1 MKSKIMKF
9 FSDLG
14 RSLMMPVAALAAC
27 GIILGITSALL
38 KTQVQ
43 DAVPFLTASVPLFII
58 TTLNKVSG
66 IVFTLLPVLFAISIA
81 FGLAKEDKGVA
92 AFAGFI
98 GYYTFLVA
106 SSCMISTGIMDFSAM
121 KISNI
126 LGVDTVDMGAL
137 AGIMAGLVTAKLHNK
152 YHKVQFPAA
161 IAFYGGKRFVALVVL
176 VSMTVIGLVM
186 PLIWAPISVG
196 IDGLG
201 RIIRSSGAFGVFIF
215 GTLERLLIPTG
226 LHHVLNSLFRTTAI
240 GGTYHG
246 VEGCLNIFL
255 QFLDQAPLSDMKP
268 YTQFLGQG
276 KMPYMLFG
284 LPAAALAIY
293 RTTPQD
299 KKAKVKALMIAGVAA
314 CFVSGITEPLEF
326 SFMFIAPALF
336 VFHAIMGGISFMLMS
351 LLGVI
356 VGNTGGGFIDFLL
369 WGVFQP
375 GSHWYW
381 VIVVGIPYA
390 FIYYVKNDEGGREKR
405 IITTG
410 ESDENYTQVTEGL
423 KEGEL
428 VYYNSTDQVPTK
440 YSKYT
445 VTRSDFDIANY
456 GVRYSRSD
464 AGTITETC
472 DYEGQIVS
480 VNVKQDDTVEK
491 GMLLYVVDTGE
502 GKAAITEAKNA
513 IDSENESYAQKIA
526 DYDKQIKDLS
536 EGGSSAE
543 ENNRQDEKPD
553 TAYDEQQLKLNLQL
567 LNLQKKLACADHT
580 YQLSRLQSAYD
591 SISAGNDGKGNI
603 SVYAKNDGK
612 VSKVSVKAG
621 DNVEEGSDI
630 LQITGNSTDVLLVQ
644 VKDSNSYKVYKDNIA
659 DVGERVSLE
668 LDGTTIY
675 GSCIGFAGYGSVAQ
689 KGYINQDDKG
699 VHITGNTDSGYGNA
713 AFYIKLDNGIP
724 DDLTRASAVKFSYV
738 SFKKVVVVPTSIIH
752 KQINPMDKDDI
763 SYYVWKI
770 DGDSVVKQP
779 VILSD
784 YTSGSNTLVLYGI
797 DEGDEICL
805 AS

>member
-1 MKSKIMKF
+1 MKIRNILSIKKLAV
-9 FSDLG
+9 LG
-14 RSLMMPVAALAAC
+14 ICVSFVAGGCGKMTESSIPKLEEPVALNEAYRPVEYAAI
-27 GIILGITSALL
+27 GSI
-38 KTQVQ
+38 QVLMAT
-43 DAVPFLTASVPLFII
+43 AVPRDYCNYYSANV
-58 TTLNKVSG
+58 N
-66 IVFTLLPVLFAISIA
+66 ISQIYVEP
-81 FGLAKEDKGVA
+81 G
-92 AFAGFI
+92 
-98 GYYTFLVA
+98 
-106 SSCMISTGIMDFSAM
+106 
-121 KISNI
+121 
-126 LGVDTVDMGAL
+126 DTVNAGDVLAVCDVDEAKKQLQECQAALVHENETYEISAQISDTQIKMWENQAAQQDNNEHNKMDTADGAMADAYEINTDTNIDERVADMGEFSTEQTEKNESTDEDYNKQIATEQENQRYDKQLHEYRVQKINEQMAL
-137 AGIMAGLVTAKLHNK
+137 YQQLVDDGTLKAAHSGLVTYTKKLTEGRSAAAYENIVIVSDTDDLVLDIKDTAINEYK
-152 YHKVQFPAA
+152 YSDYDKKYVIVDGEKYDVTESQYTSEVLVLSKINNRYPDVCVESREKPSLTAGQMYPVYFEKTKADHT
-161 IAFYGGKRFVALVVL
+161 LVVGKD
-176 VSMTVIGLVM
+176 SIYK
-186 PLIWAPISVG
+186 
-196 IDGLG
+196 DGDT
-201 RIIRSSGAFGVFIF
+201 RYV
-215 GTLERLLIPTG
+215 
-226 LHHVLNSLFRTTAI
+226 
-240 GGTYHG
+240 
-246 VEGCLNIFL
+246 
-255 QFLDQAPLSDMKP
+255 
-268 YTQFLGQG
+268 
-276 KMPYMLFG
+276 
-284 LPAAALAIY
+284 
-293 RTTPQD
+293 
-299 KKAKVKALMIAGVAA
+299 
-314 CFVSGITEPLEF
+314 
-326 SFMFIAPALF
+326 
-336 VFHAIMGGISFMLMS
+336 
-351 LLGVI
+351 
-356 VGNTGGGFIDFLL
+356 
-369 WGVFQP
+369 
-375 GSHWYW
+375 
-381 VIVVGIPYA
+381 
-390 FIYYVKNDEGGREKR
+390 YVKNDEGGREKR

-456 GVRYSRSD
+456 GVQYSRSD

-526 DYDKQIKDLS
+526 DYDKQVKVLY
-536 EGGSSAE
+536 E

-567 LNLQKKLACADHT
+567 LDLQKKLAGADHT

-675 GSCIGFAGYGSVAQ
+675 GSCIGFAGYGREAQ
-689 KGYINQDDKG
+689 KGYVNQDDKG

-752 KQINPMDKDDI
+752 KQVNPMDKDDI

>member
-1 MKSKIMKF
+1 MKIRNILSIKKLAV
-9 FSDLG
+9 LG
-14 RSLMMPVAALAAC
+14 ICVSFLAGGCGKMTESSIPELEEPVALNEAYRPVEYAAIGSVQVLMATAVPRDYCNYYSANVNISQIYVEPGDTVNAGDVLAVCDVDEAKKQLQECQAALAHENETYE
-27 GIILGITSALL
+27 ISAQISD
-38 KTQVQ
+38 TQIKMWENQAAQQ
-43 DAVPFLTASVPLFII
+43 DNNEHNKMDTADGAMDDAYEINTDTNI
-58 TTLNKVSG
+58 D
-66 IVFTLLPVLFAISIA
+66 
-81 FGLAKEDKGVA
+81 ERVA
-92 AFAGFI
+92 
-98 GYYTFLVA
+98 
-106 SSCMISTGIMDFSAM
+106 
-121 KISNI
+121 
-126 LGVDTVDMGAL
+126 DMGEFSTEQTDKNESTDEDYNTQIATEQENQRYDKQLHEYRVQKINEQIAL
-137 AGIMAGLVTAKLHNK
+137 YQQLVDDGTLKAAHSGLVTYTKKLTEGRSAAAYENIVIVSDTDDLVLDIKATAINEYK
-152 YHKVQFPAA
+152 YSDYDKKYVIVDGEKYDVTESQYTSEVLVLSKINNRYPDVCVGSREKPSLTAGQMYPVYFEKTKANQ
-161 IAFYGGKRFVALVVL
+161 ALVVGKD
-176 VSMTVIGLVM
+176 SIYK
-186 PLIWAPISVG
+186 
-196 IDGLG
+196 DGDT
-201 RIIRSSGAFGVFIF
+201 RYV
-215 GTLERLLIPTG
+215 
-226 LHHVLNSLFRTTAI
+226 
-240 GGTYHG
+240 
-246 VEGCLNIFL
+246 
-255 QFLDQAPLSDMKP
+255 
-268 YTQFLGQG
+268 
-276 KMPYMLFG
+276 
-284 LPAAALAIY
+284 
-293 RTTPQD
+293 
-299 KKAKVKALMIAGVAA
+299 
-314 CFVSGITEPLEF
+314 
-326 SFMFIAPALF
+326 
-336 VFHAIMGGISFMLMS
+336 
-351 LLGVI
+351 
-356 VGNTGGGFIDFLL
+356 
-369 WGVFQP
+369 
-375 GSHWYW
+375 
-381 VIVVGIPYA
+381 
-390 FIYYVKNDEGGREKR
+390 YVKNDEGGREKR

-456 GVRYSRSD
+456 GVQYSRSD

-526 DYDKQIKDLS
+526 DYNKQIKDLS
-536 EGGSSAE
+536 E

-567 LNLQKKLACADHT
+567 LDLQKKLAGSDHT

-621 DNVEEGSDI
+621 DNVEEGADI

-644 VKDSNSYKVYKDNIA
+644 VKESNSYKVYKDNIA

-675 GSCIGFAGYGSVAQ
+675 GSCIGFAGYGMEAQ

-752 KQINPMDKDDI
+752 KQVNPMDKDDI

>member
-1 MKSKIMKF
+1 MKIRNILSIKKLAVLGICVSFLAGGCGKMTESSIPKLEEPVALNEAYRPVEYAAIGSVQVLMATAVPRDYCNYYSANVNISQIYVEPGDTVNPGDVLAVCDVDEAKKQLQECQAALVHENETYEISAQISDTQIKMWENQAAQQDNNEHNKMDTADGAMDVVYGANTDTNIDERAADTDEFSTEQLEKSDRTEESYSTKIETEQENQRYDKQLHEYRVQKINEQMASYQQIVDDGMLKAAHSGLVTYTKKLTEGRSAAAYENIVIVSDTDDLVLDIKDTAINEYKYSDYDKKYVIVDGEKYDVTESQYTSEVLVLSKINNRY
-9 FSDLG
+9 SDVCVES
-14 RSLMMPVAALAAC
+14 RE
-27 GIILGITSALL
+27 
-38 KTQVQ
+38 K
-43 DAVPFLTASVPLFII
+43 PFLTA
-58 TTLNKVSG
+58 G
-66 IVFTLLPVLFAISIA
+66 QMYPVYFEKTKA
-81 FGLAKEDKGVA
+81 DH
-92 AFAGFI
+92 
-98 GYYTFLVA
+98 T
-106 SSCMISTGIMDFSAM
+106 
-121 KISNI
+121 
-126 LGVDTVDMGAL
+126 
-137 AGIMAGLVTAKLHNK
+137 
-152 YHKVQFPAA
+152 
-161 IAFYGGKRFVALVVL
+161 LVVGKD
-176 VSMTVIGLVM
+176 SIYK
-186 PLIWAPISVG
+186 
-196 IDGLG
+196 DGDT
-201 RIIRSSGAFGVFIF
+201 RYV
-215 GTLERLLIPTG
+215 
-226 LHHVLNSLFRTTAI
+226 
-240 GGTYHG
+240 
-246 VEGCLNIFL
+246 
-255 QFLDQAPLSDMKP
+255 
-268 YTQFLGQG
+268 
-276 KMPYMLFG
+276 
-284 LPAAALAIY
+284 
-293 RTTPQD
+293 
-299 KKAKVKALMIAGVAA
+299 
-314 CFVSGITEPLEF
+314 
-326 SFMFIAPALF
+326 
-336 VFHAIMGGISFMLMS
+336 
-351 LLGVI
+351 
-356 VGNTGGGFIDFLL
+356 
-369 WGVFQP
+369 
-375 GSHWYW
+375 
-381 VIVVGIPYA
+381 
-390 FIYYVKNDEGGREKR
+390 YVKNDEGGREKR

-456 GVRYSRSD
+456 GVQYSRSD

-526 DYDKQIKDLS
+526 DYDKQVKDLS
-536 EGGSSAE
+536 E

-553 TAYDEQQLKLNLQL
+553 TAYEEQQLKLNLQL
-567 LNLQKKLACADHT
+567 LDLQKKLAGADHT
-580 YQLSRLQSAYD
+580 YQLSRLQSEYD

-621 DNVEEGSDI
+621 DNVEEGADI

-644 VKDSNSYKVYKDNIA
+644 VKESNSYKVYKDNIA

-675 GSCIGFAGYGSVAQ
+675 GSCIGFAGYGREAQ

-752 KQINPMDKDDI
+752 KQVNPMDKDDI

>member
-1 MKSKIMKF
+1 MKIRNILSIKKLVV
-9 FSDLG
+9 LG
-14 RSLMMPVAALAAC
+14 ICVSFLAGGCGKMTESSIPELEEPVALNEAYRPVEYAAIGSVQVLMATAVPRDYCNYYSANVNISQIYVEPGDTVNAGDELAVCDVDEAKKQLQECKAALAHENETYE
-27 GIILGITSALL
+27 ISAQISDTQIRLWESQAAGQDNNEPDQSDGTADDTHEADADTNIDEYAAVTGEFSTEQTEKNESTDEDYNTQIATEQENQRYDKQLHEYRVQKINEQMALYQQLVDDGTL
-38 KTQVQ
+38 K
-43 DAVPFLTASVPLFII
+43 
-58 TTLNKVSG
+58 
-66 IVFTLLPVLFAISIA
+66 
-81 FGLAKEDKGVA
+81 A
-92 AFAGFI
+92 AH
-98 GYYTFLVA
+98 
-106 SSCMISTGIMDFSAM
+106 S
-121 KISNI
+121 
-126 LGVDTVDMGAL
+126 
-137 AGIMAGLVTAKLHNK
+137 GLVTYTKKLTEGRSAAAYENIVIVSDTDDLVLDIKDTAINEYK
-152 YHKVQFPAA
+152 YSDYDKKYVIVDGEKYDVTESQYTSEVLVLSKINNRYPDVCVESREKPSLTAGQMYPVYFEKTKANQ
-161 IAFYGGKRFVALVVL
+161 ALVVGKD
-176 VSMTVIGLVM
+176 SIYK
-186 PLIWAPISVG
+186 
-196 IDGLG
+196 DGDT
-201 RIIRSSGAFGVFIF
+201 RYV
-215 GTLERLLIPTG
+215 
-226 LHHVLNSLFRTTAI
+226 
-240 GGTYHG
+240 
-246 VEGCLNIFL
+246 
-255 QFLDQAPLSDMKP
+255 
-268 YTQFLGQG
+268 
-276 KMPYMLFG
+276 
-284 LPAAALAIY
+284 
-293 RTTPQD
+293 
-299 KKAKVKALMIAGVAA
+299 
-314 CFVSGITEPLEF
+314 
-326 SFMFIAPALF
+326 
-336 VFHAIMGGISFMLMS
+336 
-351 LLGVI
+351 
-356 VGNTGGGFIDFLL
+356 
-369 WGVFQP
+369 
-375 GSHWYW
+375 
-381 VIVVGIPYA
+381 
-390 FIYYVKNDEGGREKR
+390 YVKNNEGGREKR

-456 GVRYSRSD
+456 GVQYSRSD

-526 DYDKQIKDLS
+526 DYNKQIKDLS
-536 EGGSSAE
+536 E

-553 TAYDEQQLKLNLQL
+553 TAYEEQQLKLNLQL
-567 LNLQKKLACADHT
+567 LDLQKKLAGADHT

-621 DNVEEGSDI
+621 DNVEEGADI

-644 VKDSNSYKVYKDNIA
+644 VKDSNSYKVCTDNIA

-668 LDGTTIY
+668 LDSTTIY
-675 GSCIGFAGYGSVAQ
+675 GSCIGFAGYGREAQ
-689 KGYINQDDKG
+689 KGYVNQDDKG

-724 DDLTRASAVKFSYV
+724 DDLTGASAVKFSYV

-752 KQINPMDKDDI
+752 KQVNPMDKDDI

>member
-1 MKSKIMKF
+1 MKNRNLLSIKKLAVLGICVSFVAGGCGKMTESSIPKLEEPVALNEAYRPVEYGTIGSMHVLMATAVPRDYCNYYGANVNISQIYVEPGDTVNAGDVLAVCDVDEAKKQLQECKDALAHENETYEISAQISDTQIKLWESQAAEQENNTLIATEQENQRYDKQLHEYRVQKINEQMALYQQLVDDGTLKAAHSGLVTYTKKLTEGRSAAAYENIVIVSDTDDLVLDIKDTAINEYKYSDYDKKYVIVDGEKYDVTESQYTSEVLVLSKINNRYPDVCVESREK
-9 FSDLG
+9 L
-14 RSLMMPVAALAAC
+14 
-27 GIILGITSALL
+27 
-38 KTQVQ
+38 
-43 DAVPFLTASVPLFII
+43 FLTA
-58 TTLNKVSG
+58 G
-66 IVFTLLPVLFAISIA
+66 QMYPVYFEKTKA
-81 FGLAKEDKGVA
+81 
-92 AFAGFI
+92 
-98 GYYTFLVA
+98 
-106 SSCMISTGIMDFSAM
+106 
-121 KISNI
+121 N
-126 LGVDTVDMGAL
+126 
-137 AGIMAGLVTAKLHNK
+137 
-152 YHKVQFPAA
+152 Q
-161 IAFYGGKRFVALVVL
+161 ALVVGKD
-176 VSMTVIGLVM
+176 SIYK
-186 PLIWAPISVG
+186 
-196 IDGLG
+196 DGDT
-201 RIIRSSGAFGVFIF
+201 RYV
-215 GTLERLLIPTG
+215 
-226 LHHVLNSLFRTTAI
+226 
-240 GGTYHG
+240 
-246 VEGCLNIFL
+246 
-255 QFLDQAPLSDMKP
+255 
-268 YTQFLGQG
+268 
-276 KMPYMLFG
+276 
-284 LPAAALAIY
+284 
-293 RTTPQD
+293 
-299 KKAKVKALMIAGVAA
+299 
-314 CFVSGITEPLEF
+314 
-326 SFMFIAPALF
+326 
-336 VFHAIMGGISFMLMS
+336 
-351 LLGVI
+351 
-356 VGNTGGGFIDFLL
+356 
-369 WGVFQP
+369 
-375 GSHWYW
+375 
-381 VIVVGIPYA
+381 
-390 FIYYVKNDEGGREKR
+390 YVKNDEGGREKR

-410 ESDENYTQVTEGL
+410 EYDENYTQVTEGL

-428 VYYNSTDQVPTK
+428 VYYNSTDQVPTR

-456 GVRYSRSD
+456 GVSCSRSD

-526 DYDKQIKDLS
+526 DYDKQVKDLS
-536 EGGSSAE
+536 E

-567 LNLQKKLACADHT
+567 LDLQKKLAGADHT

-659 DVGERVSLE
+659 DVGERVLLE

-675 GSCIGFAGYGSVAQ
+675 GNCIGFAGYGRQAQ
-689 KGYINQDDKG
+689 RGYINQDDKG

-752 KQINPMDKDDI
+752 KQVNPMDKDDI

-784 YTSGSNTLVLYGI
+784 YTSGSDTLVLYGI

>member
-1 MKSKIMKF
+1 MKIRNILSIKKLAV
-9 FSDLG
+9 LG
-14 RSLMMPVAALAAC
+14 ICVSFLAGGCGKMTESSIPELEEPVALNEAYRPVEYGTIGSVQVLMATAVPRDYCNYYSANVNISQIYVEPGDTVNAGDVLAVCDVDEAKKQLQECQAALAHENETYEISAQISDTQIRLWESQTA
-27 GIILGITSALL
+27 GQDNNEPDPSDGAADDTHETDADTNIDEYAAVTGEFSTEQTDKNESTDEDYNTQIATEQENQRYDKQLHEYRVQKINEQMALYQQLVDDGTLKAAHSGLVSYTKKLTEGRSAAAYENIVIVSDTDDLVLDIKDTAINEYKYSDYDKKYVIVDGEKYDVTESQYTSEVLVL
-38 KTQVQ
+38 SKINNRYPDVC
-43 DAVPFLTASVPLFII
+43 VESREKPHLTA
-58 TTLNKVSG
+58 G
-66 IVFTLLPVLFAISIA
+66 QMYPVYFEKTKA
-81 FGLAKEDKGVA
+81 D
-92 AFAGFI
+92 
-98 GYYTFLVA
+98 
-106 SSCMISTGIMDFSAM
+106 
-121 KISNI
+121 
-126 LGVDTVDMGAL
+126 
-137 AGIMAGLVTAKLHNK
+137 
-152 YHKVQFPAA
+152 Q
-161 IAFYGGKRFVALVVL
+161 ALVVGKD
-176 VSMTVIGLVM
+176 SIYK
-186 PLIWAPISVG
+186 
-196 IDGLG
+196 DGDT
-201 RIIRSSGAFGVFIF
+201 RYV
-215 GTLERLLIPTG
+215 
-226 LHHVLNSLFRTTAI
+226 
-240 GGTYHG
+240 
-246 VEGCLNIFL
+246 
-255 QFLDQAPLSDMKP
+255 
-268 YTQFLGQG
+268 
-276 KMPYMLFG
+276 
-284 LPAAALAIY
+284 
-293 RTTPQD
+293 
-299 KKAKVKALMIAGVAA
+299 
-314 CFVSGITEPLEF
+314 
-326 SFMFIAPALF
+326 
-336 VFHAIMGGISFMLMS
+336 
-351 LLGVI
+351 
-356 VGNTGGGFIDFLL
+356 
-369 WGVFQP
+369 
-375 GSHWYW
+375 
-381 VIVVGIPYA
+381 
-390 FIYYVKNDEGGREKR
+390 YVKNDEGGREKR

-526 DYDKQIKDLS
+526 DYDKQIRDLS
-536 EGGSSAE
+536 EGGSSTE
-543 ENNRQDEKPD
+543 ENNQQDAEPD

-567 LNLQKKLACADHT
+567 LDLQKKLAGADHT
-580 YQLSRLQSAYD
+580 YQLSQLQSAYD
-591 SISAGNDGKGNI
+591 SISEGNDGKGNI
-603 SVYAKNDGK
+603 SVYAKNAGK

-621 DNVEEGSDI
+621 DNVEEGADI

-644 VKDSNSYKVYKDNIA
+644 VKDSNSYKVYTDNIA
-659 DVGERVSLE
+659 DVGEQVSLE

-675 GSCIGFAGYGSVAQ
+675 GSCIGFAGYGRKAQ
-689 KGYINQDDKG
+689 KGYVNQDDKG

-738 SFKKVVVVPTSIIH
+738 SLKKVVVVPTSIIH
-752 KQINPMDKDDI
+752 KQINPMDKEDI

-805 AS
+805 DS

>member
-1 MKSKIMKF
+1 MTESSIPELEEPVALNEAYRPVEYAAIG
-9 FSDLG
+9 SVQV
-14 RSLMMPVAALAAC
+14 LMATAVPRDYCNYYSANVNISQIYVEPGDTVNAGDVLAVCDVDEAKEQLQECQAALAHENETYE
-27 GIILGITSALL
+27 ISAQISDTQIKMWENQAAQQENNTQIATEQENQRYDKQLHEYRVQKINEQMALYQQLVDDGTL
-38 KTQVQ
+38 K
-43 DAVPFLTASVPLFII
+43 
-58 TTLNKVSG
+58 
-66 IVFTLLPVLFAISIA
+66 
-81 FGLAKEDKGVA
+81 A
-92 AFAGFI
+92 AH
-98 GYYTFLVA
+98 
-106 SSCMISTGIMDFSAM
+106 S
-121 KISNI
+121 
-126 LGVDTVDMGAL
+126 
-137 AGIMAGLVTAKLHNK
+137 GLVTYTKKLTEGRSAAAYENIVIVSDTDDLVLDIKDTAINEYK
-152 YHKVQFPAA
+152 YSDYDKKYVIVDGEKYDVTESQYTSEVLVLSKINNRYPDVCVESREKPSLTAGQMYPVYFEKTKADHT
-161 IAFYGGKRFVALVVL
+161 LVVGKD
-176 VSMTVIGLVM
+176 SIYK
-186 PLIWAPISVG
+186 
-196 IDGLG
+196 DGDT
-201 RIIRSSGAFGVFIF
+201 RYV
-215 GTLERLLIPTG
+215 
-226 LHHVLNSLFRTTAI
+226 
-240 GGTYHG
+240 
-246 VEGCLNIFL
+246 
-255 QFLDQAPLSDMKP
+255 
-268 YTQFLGQG
+268 
-276 KMPYMLFG
+276 
-284 LPAAALAIY
+284 
-293 RTTPQD
+293 
-299 KKAKVKALMIAGVAA
+299 
-314 CFVSGITEPLEF
+314 
-326 SFMFIAPALF
+326 
-336 VFHAIMGGISFMLMS
+336 
-351 LLGVI
+351 
-356 VGNTGGGFIDFLL
+356 
-369 WGVFQP
+369 
-375 GSHWYW
+375 
-381 VIVVGIPYA
+381 
-390 FIYYVKNDEGGREKR
+390 YVKNDEGGREKR

-456 GVRYSRSD
+456 GVQYSRSD

-526 DYDKQIKDLS
+526 DYDKQVKDLS
-536 EGGSSAE
+536 E

-567 LNLQKKLACADHT
+567 LDLQKKLAGADHT

-621 DNVEEGSDI
+621 DNVEEGADI
-630 LQITGNSTDVLLVQ
+630 LQITGNSTDILLVQ
-644 VKDSNSYKVYKDNIA
+644 VKDSNSYKVCTDNIA
-659 DVGERVSLE
+659 DVGERVSLG
-668 LDGTTIY
+668 LDGATIY
-675 GSCIGFAGYGSVAQ
+675 GSCIGFAGYGGEAQ
-689 KGYINQDDKG
+689 KGYVNQDDKG

-752 KQINPMDKDDI
+752 KQVNPMDKDDI

>member
-1 MKSKIMKF
+1 MKIRNILSIKKLVV
-9 FSDLG
+9 LG
-14 RSLMMPVAALAAC
+14 ICVSFLAGGCGKMTESSIPELEEPVALNEAYRPVEYAAIGSVQVLMATAVPRDYCNYYSANVNISQIYVEPGDTVNAGDVLAVCDVDEAKEQLQECQAALAHENETYE
-27 GIILGITSALL
+27 ISAQISDTQIRLWESQAAGQDNNEPDQSDGTADDTHEADADTNIDEYAAVTGEFSTEQTEKNESTDEDYNTQIATEQENQRYDKQLHEYRVQKINEQMASYQQIVDDGML
-38 KTQVQ
+38 K
-43 DAVPFLTASVPLFII
+43 
-58 TTLNKVSG
+58 
-66 IVFTLLPVLFAISIA
+66 
-81 FGLAKEDKGVA
+81 A
-92 AFAGFI
+92 AH
-98 GYYTFLVA
+98 
-106 SSCMISTGIMDFSAM
+106 S
-121 KISNI
+121 
-126 LGVDTVDMGAL
+126 
-137 AGIMAGLVTAKLHNK
+137 GLVTYTKKLTEGRSAAAYENIVIVSDTDDLVLDIKDTAINEYK
-152 YHKVQFPAA
+152 YSDYDKKYVVVDGEKYDVTESQYTSEVLVLSKINNRYPDVCVESREKPSLTAGQMYPVYFEKTKADQ
-161 IAFYGGKRFVALVVL
+161 ALVVGKD
-176 VSMTVIGLVM
+176 SIYK
-186 PLIWAPISVG
+186 
-196 IDGLG
+196 DGDT
-201 RIIRSSGAFGVFIF
+201 RYV
-215 GTLERLLIPTG
+215 
-226 LHHVLNSLFRTTAI
+226 
-240 GGTYHG
+240 
-246 VEGCLNIFL
+246 
-255 QFLDQAPLSDMKP
+255 
-268 YTQFLGQG
+268 
-276 KMPYMLFG
+276 
-284 LPAAALAIY
+284 
-293 RTTPQD
+293 
-299 KKAKVKALMIAGVAA
+299 
-314 CFVSGITEPLEF
+314 
-326 SFMFIAPALF
+326 
-336 VFHAIMGGISFMLMS
+336 
-351 LLGVI
+351 
-356 VGNTGGGFIDFLL
+356 
-369 WGVFQP
+369 
-375 GSHWYW
+375 
-381 VIVVGIPYA
+381 
-390 FIYYVKNDEGGREKR
+390 YVKNDEGGREKR

-456 GVRYSRSD
+456 GVQYSRSD

-526 DYDKQIKDLS
+526 DYDKQVKDLS
-536 EGGSSAE
+536 E

-567 LNLQKKLACADHT
+567 LDLQKKLAGADHT

-644 VKDSNSYKVYKDNIA
+644 VKDSNSYKVCTDNIA

-675 GSCIGFAGYGSVAQ
+675 GSCIGFAGYGREAQ

-724 DDLTRASAVKFSYV
+724 DDLTGASAVKFSYV

-752 KQINPMDKDDI
+752 KQVNPMDKDDI

>member
-1 MKSKIMKF
+1 MKIRNILSIKKLAV
-9 FSDLG
+9 LG
-14 RSLMMPVAALAAC
+14 ICVSFLAGGCGKMTESSIPELEEPVALNEAYRPVEYAAIGSVQVLMATAVPRDYCNYYSANVNISQIYVEPGDTVNAGDVLAVCDVDEAKKQLQECQAALAHENETYE
-27 GIILGITSALL
+27 ISAQISDTQIKMWENQAAQQENNEHNKMDAADGAMADAYEINTDTNIDEYVADTDEFSTEQLEKSDRTEESYNTKIETEQENQRYDKQLHEYRVQKIDEQIALYQQLVDDGML
-38 KTQVQ
+38 K
-43 DAVPFLTASVPLFII
+43 
-58 TTLNKVSG
+58 
-66 IVFTLLPVLFAISIA
+66 
-81 FGLAKEDKGVA
+81 A
-92 AFAGFI
+92 AH
-98 GYYTFLVA
+98 
-106 SSCMISTGIMDFSAM
+106 S
-121 KISNI
+121 
-126 LGVDTVDMGAL
+126 
-137 AGIMAGLVTAKLHNK
+137 GLVTYTKKLTEGRSAAAYENIVIVSDTDDLVLDIKDTAINEYK
-152 YHKVQFPAA
+152 YSDYDKKYVIVDGEKYDVTESQYTSEVLVLSKINNRYPDVCVESREKPSLTAGQMYPVYFEKTKANQ
-161 IAFYGGKRFVALVVL
+161 ALVVGKD
-176 VSMTVIGLVM
+176 SIYK
-186 PLIWAPISVG
+186 
-196 IDGLG
+196 DGDT
-201 RIIRSSGAFGVFIF
+201 RYV
-215 GTLERLLIPTG
+215 
-226 LHHVLNSLFRTTAI
+226 
-240 GGTYHG
+240 
-246 VEGCLNIFL
+246 
-255 QFLDQAPLSDMKP
+255 
-268 YTQFLGQG
+268 
-276 KMPYMLFG
+276 
-284 LPAAALAIY
+284 
-293 RTTPQD
+293 
-299 KKAKVKALMIAGVAA
+299 
-314 CFVSGITEPLEF
+314 
-326 SFMFIAPALF
+326 
-336 VFHAIMGGISFMLMS
+336 
-351 LLGVI
+351 
-356 VGNTGGGFIDFLL
+356 
-369 WGVFQP
+369 
-375 GSHWYW
+375 
-381 VIVVGIPYA
+381 
-390 FIYYVKNDEGGREKR
+390 YVKNNEGGREKR

-456 GVRYSRSD
+456 GVQYSRSD

-526 DYDKQIKDLS
+526 DYNKQIKDLS
-536 EGGSSAE
+536 E

-567 LNLQKKLACADHT
+567 LDLQKKLAGADHT

-621 DNVEEGSDI
+621 DNVEEGADI

-675 GSCIGFAGYGSVAQ
+675 GSCIGFAGYGREAQ

-752 KQINPMDKDDI
+752 KQVNPMDKDDI

>member
-1 MKSKIMKF
+1 MKIRNILSIKKLAV
-9 FSDLG
+9 LG
-14 RSLMMPVAALAAC
+14 ICVSFLAGGCGKMTERSIPELEEPVALNEAYRPVEYGTIGSIQVLMATAVPRDYCNYYSANVNISQIYVEPGDTVNAGDVLAVCDVDEAKEQLQECQAALAHENETYE
-27 GIILGITSALL
+27 ISAQISDTQIRLWESQAAGQDNNEPDQSDGTEDDTHEADADTNIDEYAAVTGEFSTEQTDKNESTDEDYNTQIATEQENQRYDKQLHEYRVQKINEQIALYQQLVDDGTL
-38 KTQVQ
+38 K
-43 DAVPFLTASVPLFII
+43 
-58 TTLNKVSG
+58 
-66 IVFTLLPVLFAISIA
+66 
-81 FGLAKEDKGVA
+81 A
-92 AFAGFI
+92 AH
-98 GYYTFLVA
+98 
-106 SSCMISTGIMDFSAM
+106 S
-121 KISNI
+121 
-126 LGVDTVDMGAL
+126 
-137 AGIMAGLVTAKLHNK
+137 GLVTYTKKLTEGRSAAAYENIVIVSDTDDLVLDIKDTAINEYK
-152 YHKVQFPAA
+152 YSDYDKKYVIVDGEKYDVTESQYTSEVLVLSKINNRYPDVCVESREKPSLTAGQMYPVYFEKTKANQ
-161 IAFYGGKRFVALVVL
+161 ALVVGKD
-176 VSMTVIGLVM
+176 SIYK
-186 PLIWAPISVG
+186 
-196 IDGLG
+196 DGDT
-201 RIIRSSGAFGVFIF
+201 RYV
-215 GTLERLLIPTG
+215 
-226 LHHVLNSLFRTTAI
+226 
-240 GGTYHG
+240 
-246 VEGCLNIFL
+246 
-255 QFLDQAPLSDMKP
+255 
-268 YTQFLGQG
+268 
-276 KMPYMLFG
+276 
-284 LPAAALAIY
+284 
-293 RTTPQD
+293 
-299 KKAKVKALMIAGVAA
+299 
-314 CFVSGITEPLEF
+314 
-326 SFMFIAPALF
+326 
-336 VFHAIMGGISFMLMS
+336 
-351 LLGVI
+351 
-356 VGNTGGGFIDFLL
+356 
-369 WGVFQP
+369 
-375 GSHWYW
+375 
-381 VIVVGIPYA
+381 
-390 FIYYVKNDEGGREKR
+390 YVKNDEGGREKR

-456 GVRYSRSD
+456 GVQYSRSD

-491 GMLLYVVDTGE
+491 GMLIYVVDTGE

-526 DYDKQIKDLS
+526 DYDKQVRDLS
-536 EGGSSAE
+536 E

-567 LNLQKKLACADHT
+567 LDLQKKLAGADHT

-621 DNVEEGSDI
+621 DNVEEGADI

-644 VKDSNSYKVYKDNIA
+644 VKDSNSYKVCTDNIA

-675 GSCIGFAGYGSVAQ
+675 GSCIGFAGYGREAQ

-752 KQINPMDKDDI
+752 KQVNPMDKDDI

-784 YTSGSNTLVLYGI
+784 YASGSNTLVLYGI

>member
-1 MKSKIMKF
+1 MKIRNILSIKKLAV
-9 FSDLG
+9 LG
-14 RSLMMPVAALAAC
+14 ICVSFLAGGCGKMTESSIPELEEPVALNEAYRPVEYGTIGSIQVLMATAVPRDYCNYYSANVNISQIYVEPGDTVNPGDVLAVCDVDEAKKQLQECQAALAHENETYEISAQISDTQIKMWENQAAQQDNNEHNKMDTAD
-27 GIILGITSALL
+27 GAMDDVYGANTDTNIDERAADTDEFSTEQLEKSDRTEESYSTKIETEQENQRYDKQLHEYRVQKINEQMASYQQIVDDGMLKAAHSGLVTYTKKLTEGRSAAAYENIVIVSDTDDLVLDIKDTAINEYKYSDYDKKYVIVDGEKYDVTESQYTSEVLVL
-38 KTQVQ
+38 SKINNRYSDVC
-43 DAVPFLTASVPLFII
+43 VESREKPFLTA
-58 TTLNKVSG
+58 G
-66 IVFTLLPVLFAISIA
+66 QMYPVYFEKTKA
-81 FGLAKEDKGVA
+81 DH
-92 AFAGFI
+92 
-98 GYYTFLVA
+98 T
-106 SSCMISTGIMDFSAM
+106 
-121 KISNI
+121 
-126 LGVDTVDMGAL
+126 
-137 AGIMAGLVTAKLHNK
+137 
-152 YHKVQFPAA
+152 
-161 IAFYGGKRFVALVVL
+161 LVVGKD
-176 VSMTVIGLVM
+176 SIYK
-186 PLIWAPISVG
+186 
-196 IDGLG
+196 DGDT
-201 RIIRSSGAFGVFIF
+201 RYV
-215 GTLERLLIPTG
+215 
-226 LHHVLNSLFRTTAI
+226 
-240 GGTYHG
+240 
-246 VEGCLNIFL
+246 
-255 QFLDQAPLSDMKP
+255 
-268 YTQFLGQG
+268 
-276 KMPYMLFG
+276 
-284 LPAAALAIY
+284 
-293 RTTPQD
+293 
-299 KKAKVKALMIAGVAA
+299 
-314 CFVSGITEPLEF
+314 
-326 SFMFIAPALF
+326 
-336 VFHAIMGGISFMLMS
+336 
-351 LLGVI
+351 
-356 VGNTGGGFIDFLL
+356 
-369 WGVFQP
+369 
-375 GSHWYW
+375 
-381 VIVVGIPYA
+381 
-390 FIYYVKNDEGGREKR
+390 YVKNDEGGREKR

-456 GVRYSRSD
+456 GVQYSRSD

-526 DYDKQIKDLS
+526 DYDKQVKDLS
-536 EGGSSAE
+536 E

-567 LNLQKKLACADHT
+567 LDLQKKLAGADHT

-621 DNVEEGSDI
+621 DNVEEGADI

-644 VKDSNSYKVYKDNIA
+644 VKESNSYKVYKDNIA

-675 GSCIGFAGYGSVAQ
+675 GSCIGFAGYGREAQ

-752 KQINPMDKDDI
+752 KQVNPMDKDDI

>member
-1 MKSKIMKF
+1 MKIRNILSIKKLAV
-9 FSDLG
+9 LG
-14 RSLMMPVAALAAC
+14 ICVSFLAGGCGKMTESSIPKLEEPVALNEAYRPVEYAAIGSVQVLMATAVPRDYCNYYSANVNISQIYVEPGDTVNAGDVLAVCDVDEAKKQLQECQAALAHENETYEISAQISDTQIRLWESQAA
-27 GIILGITSALL
+27 GQDNNEPDQSDGTADDTHEADADTNIDEYAAVTGEFSTEQTEKNESTDEDYNTQIATEQENQRYDKQLHEYRVQKINEQMASYQQIVDDGMLKAAHSGLVTYTKKLTEGRSAAAYENIVIVSDTDDLVLDIKDTAINEYKYSDYDKKYVIVDGEKYDVTESQYTSEVLVL
-38 KTQVQ
+38 SKINNRYPDVC
-43 DAVPFLTASVPLFII
+43 VESREKPFLTA
-58 TTLNKVSG
+58 G
-66 IVFTLLPVLFAISIA
+66 QMYPVYFEKTKA
-81 FGLAKEDKGVA
+81 DH
-92 AFAGFI
+92 
-98 GYYTFLVA
+98 T
-106 SSCMISTGIMDFSAM
+106 
-121 KISNI
+121 
-126 LGVDTVDMGAL
+126 
-137 AGIMAGLVTAKLHNK
+137 
-152 YHKVQFPAA
+152 
-161 IAFYGGKRFVALVVL
+161 LVVGKD
-176 VSMTVIGLVM
+176 SIYK
-186 PLIWAPISVG
+186 
-196 IDGLG
+196 DGDT
-201 RIIRSSGAFGVFIF
+201 RYV
-215 GTLERLLIPTG
+215 
-226 LHHVLNSLFRTTAI
+226 
-240 GGTYHG
+240 
-246 VEGCLNIFL
+246 
-255 QFLDQAPLSDMKP
+255 
-268 YTQFLGQG
+268 
-276 KMPYMLFG
+276 
-284 LPAAALAIY
+284 
-293 RTTPQD
+293 
-299 KKAKVKALMIAGVAA
+299 
-314 CFVSGITEPLEF
+314 
-326 SFMFIAPALF
+326 
-336 VFHAIMGGISFMLMS
+336 
-351 LLGVI
+351 
-356 VGNTGGGFIDFLL
+356 
-369 WGVFQP
+369 
-375 GSHWYW
+375 
-381 VIVVGIPYA
+381 
-390 FIYYVKNDEGGREKR
+390 YVKNDEGGREKR

-456 GVRYSRSD
+456 GVQYSRSD

-513 IDSENESYAQKIA
+513 IDSENESYAQKLA
-526 DYDKQIKDLS
+526 DYDKQVKDLS
-536 EGGSSAE
+536 EGDSSTE

-567 LNLQKKLACADHT
+567 LDLQKKLAGADHT
-580 YQLSRLQSAYD
+580 YQLSRLQSEYD

-644 VKDSNSYKVYKDNIA
+644 VKDSNSYKVCTDNIA

-675 GSCIGFAGYGSVAQ
+675 GSCIGFAGYGREAQ
-689 KGYINQDDKG
+689 KGYVNQDDKG

-724 DDLTRASAVKFSYV
+724 DDLTGASAVKFSYV

-752 KQINPMDKDDI
+752 KQVNPMDKDDI

>member
-1 MKSKIMKF
+1 MTESSIPELEEPVALNEAYRPVEYAAIG
-9 FSDLG
+9 SVQV
-14 RSLMMPVAALAAC
+14 LMATAVPRDYCNYYSANVNISQIYVEPGDTVNAGDVLAVCDVDETKEQLQECQAALAHENETYEISAQISDTQIKMWENQAAQQDNNKQIATEQENQRYDKQLHEYRVKKINEQMALYQQLVDDGTLKAAHSGLVTYTKKLTEGRSAAAYENIVIVSDTDDLVLDIKATAINEYKC
-27 GIILGITSALL
+27 SDYDKKYVIVDGEKYDVTESQYTSEVLVL
-38 KTQVQ
+38 SKINNRYPDVC
-43 DAVPFLTASVPLFII
+43 VESREKPFLTA
-58 TTLNKVSG
+58 G
-66 IVFTLLPVLFAISIA
+66 QMYPVYFEKTKA
-81 FGLAKEDKGVA
+81 
-92 AFAGFI
+92 
-98 GYYTFLVA
+98 
-106 SSCMISTGIMDFSAM
+106 
-121 KISNI
+121 N
-126 LGVDTVDMGAL
+126 
-137 AGIMAGLVTAKLHNK
+137 
-152 YHKVQFPAA
+152 Q
-161 IAFYGGKRFVALVVL
+161 ALVVGKD
-176 VSMTVIGLVM
+176 SIYK
-186 PLIWAPISVG
+186 
-196 IDGLG
+196 DGDT
-201 RIIRSSGAFGVFIF
+201 RYV
-215 GTLERLLIPTG
+215 
-226 LHHVLNSLFRTTAI
+226 
-240 GGTYHG
+240 
-246 VEGCLNIFL
+246 
-255 QFLDQAPLSDMKP
+255 
-268 YTQFLGQG
+268 
-276 KMPYMLFG
+276 
-284 LPAAALAIY
+284 
-293 RTTPQD
+293 
-299 KKAKVKALMIAGVAA
+299 
-314 CFVSGITEPLEF
+314 
-326 SFMFIAPALF
+326 
-336 VFHAIMGGISFMLMS
+336 
-351 LLGVI
+351 
-356 VGNTGGGFIDFLL
+356 
-369 WGVFQP
+369 
-375 GSHWYW
+375 
-381 VIVVGIPYA
+381 
-390 FIYYVKNDEGGREKR
+390 YVKNNEGGREKR

-456 GVRYSRSD
+456 GVQYSRSD

-526 DYDKQIKDLS
+526 DYNKQIKDLS
-536 EGGSSAE
+536 E

-553 TAYDEQQLKLNLQL
+553 IAYDEQQLKLNLQL
-567 LNLQKKLACADHT
+567 LDLQKKLAGADHT

-675 GSCIGFAGYGSVAQ
+675 GSCIGFAGYGREAQ

-752 KQINPMDKDDI
+752 KQVNPMDKDDI

>member
-1 MKSKIMKF
+1 MTESSIPELEEPVALNEAYRPVEYAAIG
-9 FSDLG
+9 SVQV
-14 RSLMMPVAALAAC
+14 LMATAVPRDYCNYYSANVNISQIYVEPGDTVNAGDVLAVCDVDEAKKQWQECQAALAHENETYE
-27 GIILGITSALL
+27 ISAQISDTQIKLWENQAAGQDNNEHNKMDTADGAMADAYEINTDTNIDEYVADTDEFSTEQLEKSDRTEESYNTKIETEQENQRYDKQLHEYRVQKINEQIALYQQIVDDGTL
-38 KTQVQ
+38 K
-43 DAVPFLTASVPLFII
+43 
-58 TTLNKVSG
+58 
-66 IVFTLLPVLFAISIA
+66 
-81 FGLAKEDKGVA
+81 A
-92 AFAGFI
+92 AH
-98 GYYTFLVA
+98 
-106 SSCMISTGIMDFSAM
+106 S
-121 KISNI
+121 
-126 LGVDTVDMGAL
+126 
-137 AGIMAGLVTAKLHNK
+137 GLVTYTKKLTEGRSAAAYENIVIVSDTDDLVLDIKATAINEYKCSDYDKK
-152 YHKVQFPAA
+152 YVIVDGEKYDVTESQYTSEVLVLSKINNRYPDVCVESREKPSLTAGQMYPVYFE
-161 IAFYGGKRFVALVVL
+161 KTKEDQALVVGKD
-176 VSMTVIGLVM
+176 SIYK
-186 PLIWAPISVG
+186 
-196 IDGLG
+196 DGDT
-201 RIIRSSGAFGVFIF
+201 RYV
-215 GTLERLLIPTG
+215 
-226 LHHVLNSLFRTTAI
+226 
-240 GGTYHG
+240 
-246 VEGCLNIFL
+246 
-255 QFLDQAPLSDMKP
+255 
-268 YTQFLGQG
+268 
-276 KMPYMLFG
+276 
-284 LPAAALAIY
+284 
-293 RTTPQD
+293 
-299 KKAKVKALMIAGVAA
+299 
-314 CFVSGITEPLEF
+314 
-326 SFMFIAPALF
+326 
-336 VFHAIMGGISFMLMS
+336 
-351 LLGVI
+351 
-356 VGNTGGGFIDFLL
+356 
-369 WGVFQP
+369 
-375 GSHWYW
+375 
-381 VIVVGIPYA
+381 
-390 FIYYVKNDEGGREKR
+390 YVKNNEGGREKR

-456 GVRYSRSD
+456 GVQYSRSD

-526 DYDKQIKDLS
+526 DYNKQIKDLS
-536 EGGSSAE
+536 E

-553 TAYDEQQLKLNLQL
+553 TAYDEQQLKLNIQL
-567 LNLQKKLACADHT
+567 LDLQKKLAGADHT
-580 YQLSRLQSAYD
+580 YQLSRLQSEYD

-621 DNVEEGSDI
+621 DNVEEGADI

-644 VKDSNSYKVYKDNIA
+644 VKESNSYKVYKDNIA

-675 GSCIGFAGYGSVAQ
+675 GSCIGFAGYGREAQ
-689 KGYINQDDKG
+689 KGYVNQDDKG

-752 KQINPMDKDDI
+752 KQVNPMDKDDI

>member
-1 MKSKIMKF
+1 MKIRNILSIKKLAV
-9 FSDLG
+9 LG
-14 RSLMMPVAALAAC
+14 ICVSLLAGGCGKMTESSIPKLEEPVALNEAYRPVEYGTIGSIQVLMATAVPRDYCNYYSANVNISQIYVEPGDTVNAGDVLAICDVDEAKKQLQECKAALAHENETYE
-27 GIILGITSALL
+27 ISAQISDTQIRLWESQAAGQDNNEPDQSDGTADDTHEADADTNIDEYAAVTGEFSTEQTEKNESTDEDYNTQIATEQENQRYDKQLHEYRVQKINEQMASYQQIVDDGML
-38 KTQVQ
+38 K
-43 DAVPFLTASVPLFII
+43 
-58 TTLNKVSG
+58 
-66 IVFTLLPVLFAISIA
+66 
-81 FGLAKEDKGVA
+81 A
-92 AFAGFI
+92 AH
-98 GYYTFLVA
+98 
-106 SSCMISTGIMDFSAM
+106 S
-121 KISNI
+121 
-126 LGVDTVDMGAL
+126 
-137 AGIMAGLVTAKLHNK
+137 GLVTYTKKLTEGRSAAAYENIVIVSDTDDLVLDIKDTAINEYK
-152 YHKVQFPAA
+152 YSDYDKKYVIVDGEKYDVTESQYTSEVLVLSKINNRYPDVCVESREKPSLTAGQMYPVYFEKTKANQ
-161 IAFYGGKRFVALVVL
+161 ALVVGKD
-176 VSMTVIGLVM
+176 SIYK
-186 PLIWAPISVG
+186 
-196 IDGLG
+196 DGDT
-201 RIIRSSGAFGVFIF
+201 RYV
-215 GTLERLLIPTG
+215 
-226 LHHVLNSLFRTTAI
+226 
-240 GGTYHG
+240 
-246 VEGCLNIFL
+246 
-255 QFLDQAPLSDMKP
+255 
-268 YTQFLGQG
+268 
-276 KMPYMLFG
+276 
-284 LPAAALAIY
+284 
-293 RTTPQD
+293 
-299 KKAKVKALMIAGVAA
+299 
-314 CFVSGITEPLEF
+314 
-326 SFMFIAPALF
+326 
-336 VFHAIMGGISFMLMS
+336 
-351 LLGVI
+351 
-356 VGNTGGGFIDFLL
+356 
-369 WGVFQP
+369 
-375 GSHWYW
+375 
-381 VIVVGIPYA
+381 
-390 FIYYVKNDEGGREKR
+390 YVKNNEGGREKR

-456 GVRYSRSD
+456 GVQYSRSD

-513 IDSENESYAQKIA
+513 IDSENESYAQKLA
-526 DYDKQIKDLS
+526 DFDKQVKDLS
-536 EGGSSAE
+536 E

-567 LNLQKKLACADHT
+567 LDLQKKLAGADHT
-580 YQLSRLQSAYD
+580 YQLSQLQSAYD

-621 DNVEEGSDI
+621 DNVEEGADI

-644 VKDSNSYKVYKDNIA
+644 VKDSNSYKVCTDNIA

-675 GSCIGFAGYGSVAQ
+675 GSCIGFAGYGREAQ

-724 DDLTRASAVKFSYV
+724 DDLTGASAVKFSYV

-752 KQINPMDKDDI
+752 KQVNPMDKDDI

>member
-1 MKSKIMKF
+1 MKIRNILSIKKLAV
-9 FSDLG
+9 LG
-14 RSLMMPVAALAAC
+14 ICVSFLAGGCGKMTESSIPKLEEPVALNEAYRPVEYAAIGSVQVLMATAVPRDYCNYYSANVNISQIYVEPGDTVNPGDELAVCDVDEAKKQLQECKAALAHENETYEISAQISDTQIRLWESQAA
-27 GIILGITSALL
+27 GQDNNEPDQSDGTADDTHEADADTNIDEYAAVTGEFSTEQTEKNESTDEDYNTQIATEQENQRYDKQLHEYRVQKINEQMALYQQIVDDGTLKAAHSGLVTYTKKLTDGRSAAAYENIVIVSDTDDLVLDIKDTAINEYKYSDYDKKYVIVDGEKYDVTESQYTSEVLVL
-38 KTQVQ
+38 SKINNRYPDVC
-43 DAVPFLTASVPLFII
+43 VESREKLFLTAGLMYPVYFEK
-58 TTLNKVSG
+58 TKV
-66 IVFTLLPVLFAISIA
+66 
-81 FGLAKEDKGVA
+81 D
-92 AFAGFI
+92 
-98 GYYTFLVA
+98 
-106 SSCMISTGIMDFSAM
+106 
-121 KISNI
+121 
-126 LGVDTVDMGAL
+126 
-137 AGIMAGLVTAKLHNK
+137 
-152 YHKVQFPAA
+152 Q
-161 IAFYGGKRFVALVVL
+161 ALVVGKD
-176 VSMTVIGLVM
+176 SIYK
-186 PLIWAPISVG
+186 
-196 IDGLG
+196 DGDT
-201 RIIRSSGAFGVFIF
+201 RYV
-215 GTLERLLIPTG
+215 
-226 LHHVLNSLFRTTAI
+226 
-240 GGTYHG
+240 
-246 VEGCLNIFL
+246 
-255 QFLDQAPLSDMKP
+255 
-268 YTQFLGQG
+268 
-276 KMPYMLFG
+276 
-284 LPAAALAIY
+284 
-293 RTTPQD
+293 
-299 KKAKVKALMIAGVAA
+299 
-314 CFVSGITEPLEF
+314 
-326 SFMFIAPALF
+326 
-336 VFHAIMGGISFMLMS
+336 
-351 LLGVI
+351 
-356 VGNTGGGFIDFLL
+356 
-369 WGVFQP
+369 
-375 GSHWYW
+375 
-381 VIVVGIPYA
+381 
-390 FIYYVKNDEGGREKR
+390 YVKNDDGGREKR

-428 VYYNSTDQVPTK
+428 VYYNSTEQVPTR

-456 GVRYSRSD
+456 GVSYSRSD

-480 VNVKQDDTVEK
+480 VNVKQDDTVEN

-502 GKAAITEAKNA
+502 GKAAITEAKNE
-513 IDSENESYAQKIA
+513 IDSENESYAHKIA
-526 DYDKQIKDLS
+526 DYDKQVKDLS

-543 ENNRQDEKPD
+543 ENNKQDEKPD
-553 TAYDEQQLKLNLQL
+553 TAYEEQQLKLNLQL
-567 LNLQKKLACADHT
+567 LDLQKKLAGADHT

-630 LQITGNSTDVLLVQ
+630 LQITGNSTDVLQVL
-644 VKDSNSYKVYKDNIA
+644 VKDSNNYNVYTDNIA

-675 GSCIGFAGYGSVAQ
+675 GNCIGFAGYGREAQ

-752 KQINPMDKDDI
+752 KQVNPMDKDDI

-779 VILSD
+779 VILGD

>member
-1 MKSKIMKF
+1 MKIRNLLSIKKLAV
-9 FSDLG
+9 LG
-14 RSLMMPVAALAAC
+14 ICVSFVAGGCGKMTESSIPELEEPVALNEAYRPVEYGTIGSIQVLMATAVPRDYCNYYSANVNISQIYVEPGDTVNAGDVLAVCDVDEAKKQLQECKDALAHENETYEISAQISDTQIKLWESQAAGQENNENNKMDTADGAMDDAY
-27 GIILGITSALL
+27 GINTDTNIDEQAADTGEFSTEQTDKNESTDEDYNTQIATEQENQRYDKQLHEYRVQKINEQMASYQQIVDDGTL
-38 KTQVQ
+38 K
-43 DAVPFLTASVPLFII
+43 
-58 TTLNKVSG
+58 
-66 IVFTLLPVLFAISIA
+66 
-81 FGLAKEDKGVA
+81 A
-92 AFAGFI
+92 AH
-98 GYYTFLVA
+98 
-106 SSCMISTGIMDFSAM
+106 S
-121 KISNI
+121 
-126 LGVDTVDMGAL
+126 
-137 AGIMAGLVTAKLHNK
+137 GLVTYTKKLTEGRSAAAYENIVIVSDTDDLVLDIKGTAINEYK
-152 YHKVQFPAA
+152 YSDYDKKYVMVDGEKYDVTESQYTSEVLVLSKINNRYPDVCVESREKPHLTAGQMYPVYFEKTKADQ
-161 IAFYGGKRFVALVVL
+161 ALVVGKD
-176 VSMTVIGLVM
+176 SIYK
-186 PLIWAPISVG
+186 
-196 IDGLG
+196 DGDT
-201 RIIRSSGAFGVFIF
+201 RYV
-215 GTLERLLIPTG
+215 
-226 LHHVLNSLFRTTAI
+226 
-240 GGTYHG
+240 
-246 VEGCLNIFL
+246 
-255 QFLDQAPLSDMKP
+255 
-268 YTQFLGQG
+268 
-276 KMPYMLFG
+276 
-284 LPAAALAIY
+284 
-293 RTTPQD
+293 
-299 KKAKVKALMIAGVAA
+299 
-314 CFVSGITEPLEF
+314 
-326 SFMFIAPALF
+326 
-336 VFHAIMGGISFMLMS
+336 
-351 LLGVI
+351 
-356 VGNTGGGFIDFLL
+356 
-369 WGVFQP
+369 
-375 GSHWYW
+375 
-381 VIVVGIPYA
+381 
-390 FIYYVKNDEGGREKR
+390 YVKNDEGGREKR

-456 GVRYSRSD
+456 GVQYSRSD

-526 DYDKQIKDLS
+526 DYDKQIRDLS
-536 EGGSSAE
+536 EGGSSTE
-543 ENNRQDEKPD
+543 ENNQQDTEPD

-567 LNLQKKLACADHT
+567 LDLQKKLAGADHT

-644 VKDSNSYKVYKDNIA
+644 VKDSNNYKVYTDNIA

-675 GSCIGFAGYGSVAQ
+675 GSCIGFAGYGREAQ
-689 KGYINQDDKG
+689 KGYVNQDDKG

-724 DDLTRASAVKFSYV
+724 DDLTMASAVKFSYV
-738 SFKKVVVVPTSIIH
+738 SFKKMVVVPTSIIH
-752 KQINPMDKDDI
+752 KQVNPMDKDDI

>member
-1 MKSKIMKF
+1 MKIRNLLSIKKLAV
-9 FSDLG
+9 LG
-14 RSLMMPVAALAAC
+14 ICVSFLAGGCGKMTESSIPELEEPVALNEAYRPVEYAAIGSVQVLMATAVPRDYCNYYSANVNISQIYVEPGDTVNAGDVLAVCDVDEAKKQLQECQAALAHENETYE
-27 GIILGITSALL
+27 ISAQISDTQIKMWENQAAQQENNEHNKMDAADGAMADAYEINTDTNIDEYVADTDEFSTEQLEKSDRTEESYNTKIETEQENQRYDKQLHEYRVQKINEQIALYQQIVDDGTL
-38 KTQVQ
+38 K
-43 DAVPFLTASVPLFII
+43 
-58 TTLNKVSG
+58 
-66 IVFTLLPVLFAISIA
+66 
-81 FGLAKEDKGVA
+81 A
-92 AFAGFI
+92 AH
-98 GYYTFLVA
+98 
-106 SSCMISTGIMDFSAM
+106 S
-121 KISNI
+121 
-126 LGVDTVDMGAL
+126 
-137 AGIMAGLVTAKLHNK
+137 GLVTYTKKLTEGRSAAAYENIVIVSDTDDLVLDIKATAINEYKCSDYDKK
-152 YHKVQFPAA
+152 YVIVDGEKYDVTESQYTSEVLVLSKINNRYPDVCVESREKPSLTAGQMYPVYFEKTKANQ
-161 IAFYGGKRFVALVVL
+161 ALVVGKD
-176 VSMTVIGLVM
+176 SIYK
-186 PLIWAPISVG
+186 
-196 IDGLG
+196 DGDT
-201 RIIRSSGAFGVFIF
+201 RYV
-215 GTLERLLIPTG
+215 
-226 LHHVLNSLFRTTAI
+226 
-240 GGTYHG
+240 
-246 VEGCLNIFL
+246 
-255 QFLDQAPLSDMKP
+255 
-268 YTQFLGQG
+268 
-276 KMPYMLFG
+276 
-284 LPAAALAIY
+284 
-293 RTTPQD
+293 
-299 KKAKVKALMIAGVAA
+299 
-314 CFVSGITEPLEF
+314 
-326 SFMFIAPALF
+326 
-336 VFHAIMGGISFMLMS
+336 
-351 LLGVI
+351 
-356 VGNTGGGFIDFLL
+356 
-369 WGVFQP
+369 
-375 GSHWYW
+375 
-381 VIVVGIPYA
+381 
-390 FIYYVKNDEGGREKR
+390 YVKNDEGGREKR

-456 GVRYSRSD
+456 GVQYSRSD

-526 DYDKQIKDLS
+526 DYNKQIKDLS
-536 EGGSSAE
+536 E

-567 LNLQKKLACADHT
+567 LDLQKKLAGVDHT

-621 DNVEEGSDI
+621 DNVEEGADI

-644 VKDSNSYKVYKDNIA
+644 VKESNSYKVYKDNIA

-668 LDGTTIY
+668 MDGTTIY
-675 GSCIGFAGYGSVAQ
+675 GSCIGFAGYGRVAQ
-689 KGYINQDDKG
+689 KGYVNQDDKG

-724 DDLTRASAVKFSYV
+724 DDLTGASAVKFSYV

-752 KQINPMDKDDI
+752 KQVNPMDKDDI

>member
-1 MKSKIMKF
+1 MKIRNILSIKKLAV
-9 FSDLG
+9 LG
-14 RSLMMPVAALAAC
+14 ICVSFLAGGCGKMTESSIPELEEPVALNEAYRPVEYAAIGSVQVLMATAVPRDYCNYYSANVNISQIYVEPGDTVNAGDVLAVCDVDEAKKQLQECQAALAHENETYE
-27 GIILGITSALL
+27 ISAQISDTQIKMWENQAAGQDNNEHNKMDTADGAMDDVYGANTDTNIDEYIADTDEFSTEQLEKSDRTEESYSTKIETEQENQRYDKQLHEYRVKKINEQMALYQQLVDDGTL
-38 KTQVQ
+38 K
-43 DAVPFLTASVPLFII
+43 
-58 TTLNKVSG
+58 
-66 IVFTLLPVLFAISIA
+66 
-81 FGLAKEDKGVA
+81 A
-92 AFAGFI
+92 AH
-98 GYYTFLVA
+98 
-106 SSCMISTGIMDFSAM
+106 S
-121 KISNI
+121 
-126 LGVDTVDMGAL
+126 
-137 AGIMAGLVTAKLHNK
+137 GLVTYTKKLTEGRSAAAYENIVIVSDTDDLVLDIKDTAINEYK
-152 YHKVQFPAA
+152 YSDYDKKYVIVDGEKYDVTESQYTSEVLVLSKINNRYPDVCVESREKPSLTAGQMYPVYFEKTKANQ
-161 IAFYGGKRFVALVVL
+161 ALVVGKD
-176 VSMTVIGLVM
+176 SIYK
-186 PLIWAPISVG
+186 
-196 IDGLG
+196 DGDT
-201 RIIRSSGAFGVFIF
+201 RYV
-215 GTLERLLIPTG
+215 
-226 LHHVLNSLFRTTAI
+226 
-240 GGTYHG
+240 
-246 VEGCLNIFL
+246 
-255 QFLDQAPLSDMKP
+255 
-268 YTQFLGQG
+268 
-276 KMPYMLFG
+276 
-284 LPAAALAIY
+284 
-293 RTTPQD
+293 
-299 KKAKVKALMIAGVAA
+299 
-314 CFVSGITEPLEF
+314 
-326 SFMFIAPALF
+326 
-336 VFHAIMGGISFMLMS
+336 
-351 LLGVI
+351 
-356 VGNTGGGFIDFLL
+356 
-369 WGVFQP
+369 
-375 GSHWYW
+375 
-381 VIVVGIPYA
+381 
-390 FIYYVKNDEGGREKR
+390 YVKNNEGGREKR

-456 GVRYSRSD
+456 GVQYSRSD

-480 VNVKQDDTVEK
+480 VNVKQDDTVEN

-526 DYDKQIKDLS
+526 DYNKQIKDLS
-536 EGGSSAE
+536 E

-567 LNLQKKLACADHT
+567 LDLQKKLAGADHT
-580 YQLSRLQSAYD
+580 YQLSRLQSEYD

-621 DNVEEGSDI
+621 DNVEEGADI

-675 GSCIGFAGYGSVAQ
+675 GSCIGFAGYGRVAQ
-689 KGYINQDDKG
+689 KGYVNQDDKG

-724 DDLTRASAVKFSYV
+724 DDLTGASAVKFSYV

-752 KQINPMDKDDI
+752 KQVNPMDKDDI

>member
-1 MKSKIMKF
+1 MKIRNILSIKKLAVLGICVSFVAGGCGKMTESSIPKLEEPVALNEAYRPVEYGTIGSIQVLMATAVPRDYCNYYSANVNISQIYVEPGDTVNAGDVLAVCDVDEAKKQLQECNDALAHENETYEISAQISDTQIKLWESQAADTDEFSTEQIEKKESTEEDYNTQIATEQENERYDKQLHEYRVQKINEQMALYQQIVDDGTLKAAHSGLVTYTKKLTDGRSAAAYENIVIVSDTDDLVLDIKDTAINEYKYSDYDKKYVIVDGEKYDVTESQYTSEVLVLSKINNRYPDVCVESREK
-9 FSDLG
+9 L
-14 RSLMMPVAALAAC
+14 
-27 GIILGITSALL
+27 
-38 KTQVQ
+38 
-43 DAVPFLTASVPLFII
+43 FLTA
-58 TTLNKVSG
+58 G
-66 IVFTLLPVLFAISIA
+66 QMYPVYFEKTKA
-81 FGLAKEDKGVA
+81 
-92 AFAGFI
+92 
-98 GYYTFLVA
+98 
-106 SSCMISTGIMDFSAM
+106 
-121 KISNI
+121 N
-126 LGVDTVDMGAL
+126 
-137 AGIMAGLVTAKLHNK
+137 
-152 YHKVQFPAA
+152 Q
-161 IAFYGGKRFVALVVL
+161 ALVVGKD
-176 VSMTVIGLVM
+176 SIYK
-186 PLIWAPISVG
+186 
-196 IDGLG
+196 DGDT
-201 RIIRSSGAFGVFIF
+201 RYV
-215 GTLERLLIPTG
+215 
-226 LHHVLNSLFRTTAI
+226 
-240 GGTYHG
+240 
-246 VEGCLNIFL
+246 
-255 QFLDQAPLSDMKP
+255 
-268 YTQFLGQG
+268 
-276 KMPYMLFG
+276 
-284 LPAAALAIY
+284 
-293 RTTPQD
+293 
-299 KKAKVKALMIAGVAA
+299 
-314 CFVSGITEPLEF
+314 
-326 SFMFIAPALF
+326 
-336 VFHAIMGGISFMLMS
+336 
-351 LLGVI
+351 
-356 VGNTGGGFIDFLL
+356 
-369 WGVFQP
+369 
-375 GSHWYW
+375 
-381 VIVVGIPYA
+381 
-390 FIYYVKNDEGGREKR
+390 YVKNDEGGREKR

-410 ESDENYTQVTEGL
+410 EYDENYTQVTEGL

-428 VYYNSTDQVPTK
+428 VYYNSTDQVPTR

-456 GVRYSRSD
+456 GVSYSRSD

-480 VNVKQDDTVEK
+480 VNVKQDDTVEN

-502 GKAAITEAKNA
+502 GKAAITEAKNE
-513 IDSENESYAQKIA
+513 IDSENESYAHKIA
-526 DYDKQIKDLS
+526 DYDKQVKDLS

-543 ENNRQDEKPD
+543 ENNKQDEKPD
-553 TAYDEQQLKLNLQL
+553 TAYEEQQLKLNLQL
-567 LNLQKKLACADHT
+567 LDLQKKLAGADHT

-630 LQITGNSTDVLLVQ
+630 LQITGNSTDVLQVL
-644 VKDSNSYKVYKDNIA
+644 VKDSNNYKVYTDNIA

-675 GSCIGFAGYGSVAQ
+675 GNCIGFAGYGRQAQ

-752 KQINPMDKDDI
+752 KQVNPMDKDDI

>member
-1 MKSKIMKF
+1 MKIRNILSIKKLAVLGICVSFVAGGCGKMTESSIPKLEEPVALNEAYRPVEYAAIGSVQVLMATAVPRDYCNYYSANVNISQIYVEPGDTVNAGDVLAVCDVDEAKEQLQECKDALAHENETYEISAQISDTQIKMWENQAAQQDNNKQIATEQENQRYDKQLHEYRVQKINEQMALYQQLVDDGTLKAVHRGLVTYTKKLTEGRSAAAYENIVIVSDTDDLVLDIKATAINEYKYSDYDKKYVIVDGEKYDVTESQYTSEVLVLSKINNRYPDVCVESREK
-9 FSDLG
+9 
-14 RSLMMPVAALAAC
+14 
-27 GIILGITSALL
+27 
-38 KTQVQ
+38 
-43 DAVPFLTASVPLFII
+43 PFLTA
-58 TTLNKVSG
+58 G
-66 IVFTLLPVLFAISIA
+66 QMYPVYFEKTKA
-81 FGLAKEDKGVA
+81 
-92 AFAGFI
+92 
-98 GYYTFLVA
+98 
-106 SSCMISTGIMDFSAM
+106 
-121 KISNI
+121 N
-126 LGVDTVDMGAL
+126 
-137 AGIMAGLVTAKLHNK
+137 
-152 YHKVQFPAA
+152 Q
-161 IAFYGGKRFVALVVL
+161 ALVVGKD
-176 VSMTVIGLVM
+176 SIYK
-186 PLIWAPISVG
+186 
-196 IDGLG
+196 DGDT
-201 RIIRSSGAFGVFIF
+201 RYV
-215 GTLERLLIPTG
+215 
-226 LHHVLNSLFRTTAI
+226 
-240 GGTYHG
+240 
-246 VEGCLNIFL
+246 
-255 QFLDQAPLSDMKP
+255 
-268 YTQFLGQG
+268 
-276 KMPYMLFG
+276 
-284 LPAAALAIY
+284 
-293 RTTPQD
+293 
-299 KKAKVKALMIAGVAA
+299 
-314 CFVSGITEPLEF
+314 
-326 SFMFIAPALF
+326 
-336 VFHAIMGGISFMLMS
+336 
-351 LLGVI
+351 
-356 VGNTGGGFIDFLL
+356 
-369 WGVFQP
+369 
-375 GSHWYW
+375 
-381 VIVVGIPYA
+381 
-390 FIYYVKNDEGGREKR
+390 YVKNNEGGREKR

-440 YSKYT
+440 YSKYM

-456 GVRYSRSD
+456 GVQYSRSD

-526 DYDKQIKDLS
+526 DYNKQIKDLS
-536 EGGSSAE
+536 E

-567 LNLQKKLACADHT
+567 LDLQKKLAGADHT
-580 YQLSRLQSAYD
+580 YQLFRLQSAYD

-621 DNVEEGSDI
+621 DNVEEGADI

-644 VKDSNSYKVYKDNIA
+644 VKESNSYKVYKDNIA

-675 GSCIGFAGYGSVAQ
+675 GSCIGFAGYGREAQ
-689 KGYINQDDKG
+689 KGYVNQDDKG
-699 VHITGNTDSGYGNA
+699 VHITGNTDSGYGNV

-724 DDLTRASAVKFSYV
+724 DDLTGASAVKFSYV

-752 KQINPMDKDDI
+752 KQVNPMDKDDI

>member
-1 MKSKIMKF
+1 MKIRNILSIKKLAV
-9 FSDLG
+9 LG
-14 RSLMMPVAALAAC
+14 ICVSFVAGGCGKMTESSIPELEEPVALNEAYRPVEYAAIGSVQVLMATAVPRDYCNYYSANVNISQIYVEPGDIVNAGDVLAVCDVDEAKKQLQECQAALAHENETYEISAQISDTQIKMWENQAAQQDNNEHNKMDTAD
-27 GIILGITSALL
+27 GAMDDVYGANTDTNIDERAADTDEFSTEQLEKSDRTEESYSTKIETEQENQRYDKQLHEYRVQKINEQMALYQQLVDDGTLKAAHSGLVTYTKKLTEGRSAAAYENIVIVSDTDDLVLDIKDTAINEYKYSDYDKKYVIVDGEKYDVTESQYTSEVLVL
-38 KTQVQ
+38 SKINNRYPDVC
-43 DAVPFLTASVPLFII
+43 VESREKPFLTA
-58 TTLNKVSG
+58 G
-66 IVFTLLPVLFAISIA
+66 QMYPVYFEKTKA
-81 FGLAKEDKGVA
+81 
-92 AFAGFI
+92 
-98 GYYTFLVA
+98 
-106 SSCMISTGIMDFSAM
+106 
-121 KISNI
+121 N
-126 LGVDTVDMGAL
+126 
-137 AGIMAGLVTAKLHNK
+137 
-152 YHKVQFPAA
+152 Q
-161 IAFYGGKRFVALVVL
+161 ALVVGKD
-176 VSMTVIGLVM
+176 SIYK
-186 PLIWAPISVG
+186 
-196 IDGLG
+196 DGDT
-201 RIIRSSGAFGVFIF
+201 RYV
-215 GTLERLLIPTG
+215 
-226 LHHVLNSLFRTTAI
+226 
-240 GGTYHG
+240 
-246 VEGCLNIFL
+246 
-255 QFLDQAPLSDMKP
+255 
-268 YTQFLGQG
+268 
-276 KMPYMLFG
+276 
-284 LPAAALAIY
+284 
-293 RTTPQD
+293 
-299 KKAKVKALMIAGVAA
+299 
-314 CFVSGITEPLEF
+314 
-326 SFMFIAPALF
+326 
-336 VFHAIMGGISFMLMS
+336 
-351 LLGVI
+351 
-356 VGNTGGGFIDFLL
+356 
-369 WGVFQP
+369 
-375 GSHWYW
+375 
-381 VIVVGIPYA
+381 
-390 FIYYVKNDEGGREKR
+390 YVKNDEGGREKR

-456 GVRYSRSD
+456 GVQYSRSD

-480 VNVKQDDTVEK
+480 VNVKQDDMIEK

-553 TAYDEQQLKLNLQL
+553 TAYEEQQLKLNLQL
-567 LNLQKKLACADHT
+567 LDLQKKLAGADHT

-621 DNVEEGSDI
+621 DNVEEGADI

-644 VKDSNSYKVYKDNIA
+644 VKDSNSYKVCKDNIA

-675 GSCIGFAGYGSVAQ
+675 GSCIGFAGYGREAQ

-752 KQINPMDKDDI
+752 KQVNPMDKDDI

>member
-1 MKSKIMKF
+1 MKIRNILSIKKLAV
-9 FSDLG
+9 LG
-14 RSLMMPVAALAAC
+14 ICVSFVAGGCGKMTESSIPELEEPVALNEAYRPVEYAAIGSVQVLMATAVPRDYCNYYSANVNISQIYVEPGDIVNAGDVLAVCDVDEAKKQLQECQAALAHENETYEISAQISDTQIRLWESQAA
-27 GIILGITSALL
+27 GQDNNEPDQSDGTADDTHEADADTNIDEYAAVTGEFSTEQTEKNESTDEDYNTQIATEQENQRYDKQLHEYRVQKINEQMALYQQIVDDGMLKAAHSGLVTYTKKLTEGRSAAAYENIVIVSDTDDLVLDIKDTAINEYKYSDYDKKYVIVDGEKYDVTESQYTSEVLVL
-38 KTQVQ
+38 SKINNRYPDVC
-43 DAVPFLTASVPLFII
+43 VESREKPFLTA
-58 TTLNKVSG
+58 G
-66 IVFTLLPVLFAISIA
+66 QMYPVYFEKTKA
-81 FGLAKEDKGVA
+81 DH
-92 AFAGFI
+92 
-98 GYYTFLVA
+98 T
-106 SSCMISTGIMDFSAM
+106 
-121 KISNI
+121 
-126 LGVDTVDMGAL
+126 
-137 AGIMAGLVTAKLHNK
+137 
-152 YHKVQFPAA
+152 
-161 IAFYGGKRFVALVVL
+161 LVVGKD
-176 VSMTVIGLVM
+176 SIYK
-186 PLIWAPISVG
+186 
-196 IDGLG
+196 DGDT
-201 RIIRSSGAFGVFIF
+201 RYV
-215 GTLERLLIPTG
+215 
-226 LHHVLNSLFRTTAI
+226 
-240 GGTYHG
+240 
-246 VEGCLNIFL
+246 
-255 QFLDQAPLSDMKP
+255 
-268 YTQFLGQG
+268 
-276 KMPYMLFG
+276 
-284 LPAAALAIY
+284 
-293 RTTPQD
+293 
-299 KKAKVKALMIAGVAA
+299 
-314 CFVSGITEPLEF
+314 
-326 SFMFIAPALF
+326 
-336 VFHAIMGGISFMLMS
+336 
-351 LLGVI
+351 
-356 VGNTGGGFIDFLL
+356 
-369 WGVFQP
+369 
-375 GSHWYW
+375 
-381 VIVVGIPYA
+381 
-390 FIYYVKNDEGGREKR
+390 YVKNDEGGREKR

-456 GVRYSRSD
+456 GVQYSRSD

-526 DYDKQIKDLS
+526 DYNKQIKDLS
-536 EGGSSAE
+536 E

-567 LNLQKKLACADHT
+567 LDLQKKLAGADHT

-621 DNVEEGSDI
+621 DNVEEGADI

-675 GSCIGFAGYGSVAQ
+675 GSCIGFAGYGREAQ

-752 KQINPMDKDDI
+752 KQVNPMDKDDI

>member
-1 MKSKIMKF
+1 MKIRNILSIKKLAV
-9 FSDLG
+9 LG
-14 RSLMMPVAALAAC
+14 ICVSFLAGGCGKMTESSIPELEEPVALNEAYRPVEYGTIGSIQVLMATAVPRDYCNYYSANVNISQIYVEPGDTVNAGDVLAVCDVDEAKEQLQECQAALAHENETYEISAQISDTQIKMWENQAAQQENNEHNKMDAADGAMADAYEINTDTNIDEYVADTDEFSTEQLEKSDRTEESYNTKIETEQENQRYDKQLHEYRVQKINEQIALYQQIVDDGTLKAAHSGLVTYTKKLTEGRSAAAYENIVIVSDTDDLVLDIKATAINEYKC
-27 GIILGITSALL
+27 SDYDKKYVIVDGEKYDVTESQYTSEVLVL
-38 KTQVQ
+38 SKINNRYPDVC
-43 DAVPFLTASVPLFII
+43 VESREKPFLTA
-58 TTLNKVSG
+58 G
-66 IVFTLLPVLFAISIA
+66 QMYPVYFEKTKA
-81 FGLAKEDKGVA
+81 
-92 AFAGFI
+92 
-98 GYYTFLVA
+98 
-106 SSCMISTGIMDFSAM
+106 
-121 KISNI
+121 N
-126 LGVDTVDMGAL
+126 
-137 AGIMAGLVTAKLHNK
+137 
-152 YHKVQFPAA
+152 Q
-161 IAFYGGKRFVALVVL
+161 ALVVGKD
-176 VSMTVIGLVM
+176 SIYK
-186 PLIWAPISVG
+186 
-196 IDGLG
+196 DGDT
-201 RIIRSSGAFGVFIF
+201 RYV
-215 GTLERLLIPTG
+215 
-226 LHHVLNSLFRTTAI
+226 
-240 GGTYHG
+240 
-246 VEGCLNIFL
+246 
-255 QFLDQAPLSDMKP
+255 
-268 YTQFLGQG
+268 
-276 KMPYMLFG
+276 
-284 LPAAALAIY
+284 
-293 RTTPQD
+293 
-299 KKAKVKALMIAGVAA
+299 
-314 CFVSGITEPLEF
+314 
-326 SFMFIAPALF
+326 
-336 VFHAIMGGISFMLMS
+336 
-351 LLGVI
+351 
-356 VGNTGGGFIDFLL
+356 
-369 WGVFQP
+369 
-375 GSHWYW
+375 
-381 VIVVGIPYA
+381 
-390 FIYYVKNDEGGREKR
+390 YVKNNEGGREKR

-456 GVRYSRSD
+456 GVQYSRSD

-513 IDSENESYAQKIA
+513 IDSENESYAQKLA
-526 DYDKQIKDLS
+526 DYDKQVKDLS
-536 EGGSSAE
+536 E

-567 LNLQKKLACADHT
+567 LDLQKKLAGADHT
-580 YQLSRLQSAYD
+580 YQLSRLQSEYD

-675 GSCIGFAGYGSVAQ
+675 GSCIGFAGYGREAQ

-752 KQINPMDKDDI
+752 KQVNPMDKDDI

>member
-1 MKSKIMKF
+1 MKIRNILSIKKLAVLGICVSFLAGGCGKMTESSIPKLEEPVALNEAYRPVEYAAIGSVQVLMATAVPRDYCNYYSANVNISQIYVEPGDTVNAGDVLAVCDVDEAKKQLQECQAALVHENETYEISAQISDTQIKMWENQAAQQENNEHNKMDTADGAMDDAYEINTDTNIDEYVADTDEFSTEQLEKSDRTEESYSTKIETEQENQRYDKQLHEYRVQKINEQMASYQQIVDDGMLKAAYSGLVTYTKKLTEGRSAAAYENIVIVSDTDDLVLDIKDTAINEYKYSDYDKKYVIVDGEKYDVTESQYTSEVLVLSKINNRYPDVCVESREK
-9 FSDLG
+9 
-14 RSLMMPVAALAAC
+14 
-27 GIILGITSALL
+27 
-38 KTQVQ
+38 
-43 DAVPFLTASVPLFII
+43 PFLTA
-58 TTLNKVSG
+58 G
-66 IVFTLLPVLFAISIA
+66 QMYPVYFEKT
-81 FGLAKEDKGVA
+81 KE
-92 AFAGFI
+92 
-98 GYYTFLVA
+98 
-106 SSCMISTGIMDFSAM
+106 
-121 KISNI
+121 N
-126 LGVDTVDMGAL
+126 
-137 AGIMAGLVTAKLHNK
+137 
-152 YHKVQFPAA
+152 Q
-161 IAFYGGKRFVALVVL
+161 ALVVGKD
-176 VSMTVIGLVM
+176 SIYK
-186 PLIWAPISVG
+186 
-196 IDGLG
+196 DGDT
-201 RIIRSSGAFGVFIF
+201 RYV
-215 GTLERLLIPTG
+215 
-226 LHHVLNSLFRTTAI
+226 
-240 GGTYHG
+240 
-246 VEGCLNIFL
+246 
-255 QFLDQAPLSDMKP
+255 
-268 YTQFLGQG
+268 
-276 KMPYMLFG
+276 
-284 LPAAALAIY
+284 
-293 RTTPQD
+293 
-299 KKAKVKALMIAGVAA
+299 
-314 CFVSGITEPLEF
+314 
-326 SFMFIAPALF
+326 
-336 VFHAIMGGISFMLMS
+336 
-351 LLGVI
+351 
-356 VGNTGGGFIDFLL
+356 
-369 WGVFQP
+369 
-375 GSHWYW
+375 
-381 VIVVGIPYA
+381 
-390 FIYYVKNDEGGREKR
+390 YVKNDEGGREKR

-456 GVRYSRSD
+456 GVQYSRSD

-480 VNVKQDDTVEK
+480 VNVKQDDMIEK

-553 TAYDEQQLKLNLQL
+553 TADDEQQLKLNLQL
-567 LNLQKKLACADHT
+567 LDLQKKLAGADHT

-644 VKDSNSYKVYKDNIA
+644 VKDSNSYKVCTDNIA

-675 GSCIGFAGYGSVAQ
+675 GSCIGFAGYGRQAQ

-752 KQINPMDKDDI
+752 KQVNPMDKDDI

>member
-1 MKSKIMKF
+1 MTESSIPELEEPVALNEAYRPVEYAAIGSVQVLMATAVPRDYCNYYSANVNISQIYVEPGDTVNAGDVLAVCDVDEAKEQLQECQAALVHENETYEISAQISDTQIKMWENQAAQQDNNKQIATEQENQRYDKQLHEYRVQKINEQMALYQQLVDDGTLKAVHSGLVTYTKKLTEGRSAAAYENIVIVSDTDDLVLDIKDTAINEYKYSDYDKKYVIVDGEKYDVTESQYTSEVLVLSKINNRYPDVCVESREK
-9 FSDLG
+9 
-14 RSLMMPVAALAAC
+14 
-27 GIILGITSALL
+27 
-38 KTQVQ
+38 
-43 DAVPFLTASVPLFII
+43 PFLTA
-58 TTLNKVSG
+58 G
-66 IVFTLLPVLFAISIA
+66 QMYPVYFEKTKA
-81 FGLAKEDKGVA
+81 
-92 AFAGFI
+92 
-98 GYYTFLVA
+98 
-106 SSCMISTGIMDFSAM
+106 
-121 KISNI
+121 N
-126 LGVDTVDMGAL
+126 
-137 AGIMAGLVTAKLHNK
+137 
-152 YHKVQFPAA
+152 Q
-161 IAFYGGKRFVALVVL
+161 ALVVGKD
-176 VSMTVIGLVM
+176 SIYK
-186 PLIWAPISVG
+186 
-196 IDGLG
+196 DGDT
-201 RIIRSSGAFGVFIF
+201 RYV
-215 GTLERLLIPTG
+215 
-226 LHHVLNSLFRTTAI
+226 
-240 GGTYHG
+240 
-246 VEGCLNIFL
+246 
-255 QFLDQAPLSDMKP
+255 
-268 YTQFLGQG
+268 
-276 KMPYMLFG
+276 
-284 LPAAALAIY
+284 
-293 RTTPQD
+293 
-299 KKAKVKALMIAGVAA
+299 
-314 CFVSGITEPLEF
+314 
-326 SFMFIAPALF
+326 
-336 VFHAIMGGISFMLMS
+336 
-351 LLGVI
+351 
-356 VGNTGGGFIDFLL
+356 
-369 WGVFQP
+369 
-375 GSHWYW
+375 
-381 VIVVGIPYA
+381 
-390 FIYYVKNDEGGREKR
+390 YVKNDEGGREKR

-456 GVRYSRSD
+456 GVQYSRSD

-513 IDSENESYAQKIA
+513 IDSENESYAQKLA
-526 DYDKQIKDLS
+526 DYDKQVKDLS
-536 EGGSSAE
+536 E

-567 LNLQKKLACADHT
+567 LDLQKKLAGADHT
-580 YQLSRLQSAYD
+580 YQLSRLQSEYD

-644 VKDSNSYKVYKDNIA
+644 VKESNSYKVYKDNIA

-675 GSCIGFAGYGSVAQ
+675 GSCIGFAGYGRVAQ

-699 VHITGNTDSGYGNA
+699 VHITGNSDSGYGNA

-752 KQINPMDKDDI
+752 KQVNPMDKDDI

>member
-1 MKSKIMKF
+1 MKNINLLSIKKLAVLGICVSFVAGGCGKMTESSIPKLEEPVALNEAYRPVEYSTIGSMKVLMATAVPRDYCNYYSANVNISQIYVEPGDTVNAGDVLAVCDVDEAKKQLQECKDALAHENETYEISAQISDTQIKLWESQAAGQENNTLIATEQENERYDKQLHEYRVQKINEQMALYQQIVDDGTLKAAHSGLVTYTKKLTGGRSAAAYENIVIVSDTDDLVLDIKDTAINEYKYSDYDKKYVIVDGEKYDVTESQYTSEVLVLSKINNRYPDVCVESREK
-9 FSDLG
+9 L
-14 RSLMMPVAALAAC
+14 
-27 GIILGITSALL
+27 
-38 KTQVQ
+38 
-43 DAVPFLTASVPLFII
+43 FLTA
-58 TTLNKVSG
+58 G
-66 IVFTLLPVLFAISIA
+66 QMYPVYFEKTKA
-81 FGLAKEDKGVA
+81 
-92 AFAGFI
+92 
-98 GYYTFLVA
+98 
-106 SSCMISTGIMDFSAM
+106 
-121 KISNI
+121 N
-126 LGVDTVDMGAL
+126 
-137 AGIMAGLVTAKLHNK
+137 
-152 YHKVQFPAA
+152 Q
-161 IAFYGGKRFVALVVL
+161 ALVVGKD
-176 VSMTVIGLVM
+176 SIYK
-186 PLIWAPISVG
+186 
-196 IDGLG
+196 DGDT
-201 RIIRSSGAFGVFIF
+201 RYV
-215 GTLERLLIPTG
+215 
-226 LHHVLNSLFRTTAI
+226 
-240 GGTYHG
+240 
-246 VEGCLNIFL
+246 
-255 QFLDQAPLSDMKP
+255 
-268 YTQFLGQG
+268 
-276 KMPYMLFG
+276 
-284 LPAAALAIY
+284 
-293 RTTPQD
+293 
-299 KKAKVKALMIAGVAA
+299 
-314 CFVSGITEPLEF
+314 
-326 SFMFIAPALF
+326 
-336 VFHAIMGGISFMLMS
+336 
-351 LLGVI
+351 
-356 VGNTGGGFIDFLL
+356 
-369 WGVFQP
+369 
-375 GSHWYW
+375 
-381 VIVVGIPYA
+381 
-390 FIYYVKNDEGGREKR
+390 YVKNDEGGREKR

-410 ESDENYTQVTEGL
+410 EYDENYTQVTEGL

-428 VYYNSTDQVPTK
+428 VYYNSTDQVPTR

-456 GVRYSRSD
+456 GVSCSRSD

-526 DYDKQIKDLS
+526 DYNKQIKELS
-536 EGGSSAE
+536 EESNSADYDKQVKDLYE

-567 LNLQKKLACADHT
+567 LDLQKKLAGADHT

-621 DNVEEGSDI
+621 DNVEEGADI

-675 GSCIGFAGYGSVAQ
+675 GSCIGFAGYGREAQ

-752 KQINPMDKDDI
+752 KQVNPMDKDDI

>member
-1 MKSKIMKF
+1 MKNRNILSIKKLAV
-9 FSDLG
+9 LG
-14 RSLMMPVAALAAC
+14 ICVSFVAGGCGKMTESSIPELEEPVALNEAYRPVEYGTIGSIQVLMATAVLRDYCNYYNANVNISQIYVEPGDTVNEGDVLAVCDVDEAKKQLQECQAALAHENETYEISAQISDTQIKMWENQAAQQDNNEHNKMDTAD
-27 GIILGITSALL
+27 GAMDDAYEINTDTNIDERAADMGEFSTEQIEKKESTEEDYNTQIATEQENERYDKQLHEYRVQKINEQMALYQQIVDDGTLKAAHSGLVTYTKKLTGGRSAAAYENIVIVSDTDDLVLDIKDTAINEYKYSDYDKKYVIVDGEKYDVTESQYTSEVLVL
-38 KTQVQ
+38 SKINNRYPDVC
-43 DAVPFLTASVPLFII
+43 VESREKLFLTA
-58 TTLNKVSG
+58 G
-66 IVFTLLPVLFAISIA
+66 QMYPVYFEKTKA
-81 FGLAKEDKGVA
+81 
-92 AFAGFI
+92 
-98 GYYTFLVA
+98 
-106 SSCMISTGIMDFSAM
+106 
-121 KISNI
+121 N
-126 LGVDTVDMGAL
+126 
-137 AGIMAGLVTAKLHNK
+137 
-152 YHKVQFPAA
+152 Q
-161 IAFYGGKRFVALVVL
+161 ALVVGKD
-176 VSMTVIGLVM
+176 SIYK
-186 PLIWAPISVG
+186 
-196 IDGLG
+196 DGDT
-201 RIIRSSGAFGVFIF
+201 RYV
-215 GTLERLLIPTG
+215 
-226 LHHVLNSLFRTTAI
+226 
-240 GGTYHG
+240 
-246 VEGCLNIFL
+246 
-255 QFLDQAPLSDMKP
+255 
-268 YTQFLGQG
+268 
-276 KMPYMLFG
+276 
-284 LPAAALAIY
+284 
-293 RTTPQD
+293 
-299 KKAKVKALMIAGVAA
+299 
-314 CFVSGITEPLEF
+314 
-326 SFMFIAPALF
+326 
-336 VFHAIMGGISFMLMS
+336 
-351 LLGVI
+351 
-356 VGNTGGGFIDFLL
+356 
-369 WGVFQP
+369 
-375 GSHWYW
+375 
-381 VIVVGIPYA
+381 
-390 FIYYVKNDEGGREKR
+390 YVKNDEGGREKR

-410 ESDENYTQVTEGL
+410 EYDENYTQVTEGL

-428 VYYNSTDQVPTK
+428 VYYNSTDQVPTR

-456 GVRYSRSD
+456 GVSYSRSD

-480 VNVKQDDTVEK
+480 VNVKQDDTVEN

-502 GKAAITEAKNA
+502 GKAAITEAKNE
-513 IDSENESYAQKIA
+513 IDSENESYAHKIA
-526 DYDKQIKDLS
+526 DYDKQVKDLS

-543 ENNRQDEKPD
+543 ENNQEDEKPD
-553 TAYDEQQLKLNLQL
+553 TAYEEQQLKLNLQL
-567 LNLQKKLACADHT
+567 LDLQKKLAGADHT

-630 LQITGNSTDVLLVQ
+630 LQITGNSTDVLQVL
-644 VKDSNSYKVYKDNIA
+644 VKDSNNYKVYTDNIA

-675 GSCIGFAGYGSVAQ
+675 GNCIGFAGYGRQAQ

-752 KQINPMDKDDI
+752 KQVNPMDKDDI

>member
-1 MKSKIMKF
+1 MKIRNLLSIKKLAV
-9 FSDLG
+9 LG
-14 RSLMMPVAALAAC
+14 ICVSFLAGGCGKMTESSIPKLEEPVALNEAYRPVEYAAIGSVQVLMATAVPRDYCNYYSANVNISQIYVEPGDTVNAGDVLAVCDVDEAKEQLQECQAALAHENETYEISAQISDTQIKMWENQAAQQDNNEHNKMDTAD
-27 GIILGITSALL
+27 GAMDDVYGANTDTNIDEYIADTDEFSTEQLEKSDRTEESYSTKIETEQENQRYDKQLHEYRVQKINEQIALYQQLVDDGTLKAAHSGLVTYTKKLTEGRSAAAYENIVIVSDTDDLVLDIKDTAINEYKYSDYDKKYVIVDGEKYDVTESQYTSEVLVL
-38 KTQVQ
+38 SKINNRYPDVC
-43 DAVPFLTASVPLFII
+43 VESREKPFLTA
-58 TTLNKVSG
+58 G
-66 IVFTLLPVLFAISIA
+66 QMYPVYFEKTKA
-81 FGLAKEDKGVA
+81 
-92 AFAGFI
+92 
-98 GYYTFLVA
+98 
-106 SSCMISTGIMDFSAM
+106 
-121 KISNI
+121 N
-126 LGVDTVDMGAL
+126 
-137 AGIMAGLVTAKLHNK
+137 
-152 YHKVQFPAA
+152 Q
-161 IAFYGGKRFVALVVL
+161 ALVVGKD
-176 VSMTVIGLVM
+176 SIYK
-186 PLIWAPISVG
+186 
-196 IDGLG
+196 DGDT
-201 RIIRSSGAFGVFIF
+201 RYV
-215 GTLERLLIPTG
+215 
-226 LHHVLNSLFRTTAI
+226 
-240 GGTYHG
+240 
-246 VEGCLNIFL
+246 
-255 QFLDQAPLSDMKP
+255 
-268 YTQFLGQG
+268 
-276 KMPYMLFG
+276 
-284 LPAAALAIY
+284 
-293 RTTPQD
+293 
-299 KKAKVKALMIAGVAA
+299 
-314 CFVSGITEPLEF
+314 
-326 SFMFIAPALF
+326 
-336 VFHAIMGGISFMLMS
+336 
-351 LLGVI
+351 
-356 VGNTGGGFIDFLL
+356 
-369 WGVFQP
+369 
-375 GSHWYW
+375 
-381 VIVVGIPYA
+381 
-390 FIYYVKNDEGGREKR
+390 YVKNNEGGREKR

-456 GVRYSRSD
+456 GVQYSRSD

-513 IDSENESYAQKIA
+513 IDSENESYAQKLA
-526 DYDKQIKDLS
+526 DYDKQVKDLS
-536 EGGSSAE
+536 E

-567 LNLQKKLACADHT
+567 LDLQKKLAGADHT
-580 YQLSRLQSAYD
+580 YQLSRLQSEYD

-675 GSCIGFAGYGSVAQ
+675 GSCIGFAGYGREAQ

-724 DDLTRASAVKFSYV
+724 DDLTGASAVKFSYV

-752 KQINPMDKDDI
+752 KQVNPMDKDDI

>member
-1 MKSKIMKF
+1 MKIRNILSIKKLAV
-9 FSDLG
+9 LG
-14 RSLMMPVAALAAC
+14 ICVSFLAGGCGKMTESSIPKLEEPVALNEAYRPVEYAAIGSVQVLMATAVPRDYCNYYSANVNISQIYVEPGDTVNPGDELAVCDVDEAKKQLQECKAALAHENETYEISAQISDTQIRLWESQAA
-27 GIILGITSALL
+27 GQDNNEPDQSDGTADDTHEADADTNIDEYAAVTGEFSTEQTEKNESTDEDYNTQIAMEQENQRYDKQLHEYRVQKINEQMASYQQIVDDGMLKAAHSGLVTYTKKLTEGRSAAAYENIVIVSDTDDLVLDIKDTAINEYKYSDYDNKYVIVDGEKYDVTESQYTSEVLVL
-38 KTQVQ
+38 SKINNRYPDVC
-43 DAVPFLTASVPLFII
+43 VESREKPFLTA
-58 TTLNKVSG
+58 G
-66 IVFTLLPVLFAISIA
+66 QMYPVYFEKTKA
-81 FGLAKEDKGVA
+81 DH
-92 AFAGFI
+92 
-98 GYYTFLVA
+98 T
-106 SSCMISTGIMDFSAM
+106 
-121 KISNI
+121 
-126 LGVDTVDMGAL
+126 
-137 AGIMAGLVTAKLHNK
+137 
-152 YHKVQFPAA
+152 
-161 IAFYGGKRFVALVVL
+161 LVVGKD
-176 VSMTVIGLVM
+176 SIYK
-186 PLIWAPISVG
+186 
-196 IDGLG
+196 DGDT
-201 RIIRSSGAFGVFIF
+201 RYV
-215 GTLERLLIPTG
+215 
-226 LHHVLNSLFRTTAI
+226 
-240 GGTYHG
+240 
-246 VEGCLNIFL
+246 
-255 QFLDQAPLSDMKP
+255 
-268 YTQFLGQG
+268 
-276 KMPYMLFG
+276 
-284 LPAAALAIY
+284 
-293 RTTPQD
+293 
-299 KKAKVKALMIAGVAA
+299 
-314 CFVSGITEPLEF
+314 
-326 SFMFIAPALF
+326 
-336 VFHAIMGGISFMLMS
+336 
-351 LLGVI
+351 
-356 VGNTGGGFIDFLL
+356 
-369 WGVFQP
+369 
-375 GSHWYW
+375 
-381 VIVVGIPYA
+381 
-390 FIYYVKNDEGGREKR
+390 YVKNDEGGREKR

-456 GVRYSRSD
+456 GVQYSRSD

-480 VNVKQDDTVEK
+480 VNVKQDDMIEK

-553 TAYDEQQLKLNLQL
+553 TADDEQQLKLNLQL
-567 LNLQKKLACADHT
+567 LDLQKKLAGADHT

-644 VKDSNSYKVYKDNIA
+644 VKDSNSYKVCTDNIA

-675 GSCIGFAGYGSVAQ
+675 GSCIGFAGYGRQAQ

-752 KQINPMDKDDI
+752 KQVNPMDKDDI

>member
-1 MKSKIMKF
+1 MKNRNLLSIKKLAVLGICVSFVAGGCGKMTESSIPKLEEPVALNEAYRPVEYGTIGSMQVLMATAVPRDYCNYYGANVNISQIYVEPGDTVNAGDVLAVCDVDEAKKQLQECKDALAHENETYEISAQISDTQIKLWESQAAGQENNTLIATEQENERYDKQLHEYRVQKINEQMALYQQLVDDGTLKAAHSGLVTYTKKLTEGRSAAAYENIVIVSDTDDLVLDIKDTAINEYKYSDYDKKYVIVDGEKYDVTESQYTSEVLVLSKINNRYPDVCVESREK
-9 FSDLG
+9 
-14 RSLMMPVAALAAC
+14 
-27 GIILGITSALL
+27 
-38 KTQVQ
+38 
-43 DAVPFLTASVPLFII
+43 PFLTA
-58 TTLNKVSG
+58 G
-66 IVFTLLPVLFAISIA
+66 QMYPVYFEKTKA
-81 FGLAKEDKGVA
+81 DH
-92 AFAGFI
+92 
-98 GYYTFLVA
+98 T
-106 SSCMISTGIMDFSAM
+106 
-121 KISNI
+121 
-126 LGVDTVDMGAL
+126 
-137 AGIMAGLVTAKLHNK
+137 
-152 YHKVQFPAA
+152 
-161 IAFYGGKRFVALVVL
+161 LVVGKD
-176 VSMTVIGLVM
+176 SIYK
-186 PLIWAPISVG
+186 
-196 IDGLG
+196 DGDT
-201 RIIRSSGAFGVFIF
+201 RYV
-215 GTLERLLIPTG
+215 
-226 LHHVLNSLFRTTAI
+226 
-240 GGTYHG
+240 
-246 VEGCLNIFL
+246 
-255 QFLDQAPLSDMKP
+255 
-268 YTQFLGQG
+268 
-276 KMPYMLFG
+276 
-284 LPAAALAIY
+284 
-293 RTTPQD
+293 
-299 KKAKVKALMIAGVAA
+299 
-314 CFVSGITEPLEF
+314 
-326 SFMFIAPALF
+326 
-336 VFHAIMGGISFMLMS
+336 
-351 LLGVI
+351 
-356 VGNTGGGFIDFLL
+356 
-369 WGVFQP
+369 
-375 GSHWYW
+375 
-381 VIVVGIPYA
+381 
-390 FIYYVKNDEGGREKR
+390 YVKNDEGGREKR

-456 GVRYSRSD
+456 GVSYSRSD

-526 DYDKQIKDLS
+526 DYNKQIKDLS
-536 EGGSSAE
+536 E

-553 TAYDEQQLKLNLQL
+553 TAYEEQQLKLNLQL
-567 LNLQKKLACADHT
+567 LDLQKKLAGADHT

-675 GSCIGFAGYGSVAQ
+675 GSCIGFAGYGREAQ

-752 KQINPMDKDDI
+752 KQVNPMDKDDI

>member
-1 MKSKIMKF
+1 MKIRNILSIKKLAV
-9 FSDLG
+9 LG
-14 RSLMMPVAALAAC
+14 ICVSFLAGGCGKMTESSIPKLEEPVALNEAYRPVEYAAIGSVQVLMATAVPRDYCNYYSANVNISQIYVEPGDTVNPGDELAVCDVDEAKKQLQECQAALAHENETYE
-27 GIILGITSALL
+27 ISAQISDTQIRLWESQAAGQDNNEPDQSDGTADDTHEADADTNIDEYAAVTGEFSTEQTEKNESTDEDYNTQIATEQENQRYDKQLHEYRVQKINEQMASYQQIVDDGML
-38 KTQVQ
+38 K
-43 DAVPFLTASVPLFII
+43 
-58 TTLNKVSG
+58 
-66 IVFTLLPVLFAISIA
+66 
-81 FGLAKEDKGVA
+81 A
-92 AFAGFI
+92 AH
-98 GYYTFLVA
+98 
-106 SSCMISTGIMDFSAM
+106 S
-121 KISNI
+121 
-126 LGVDTVDMGAL
+126 
-137 AGIMAGLVTAKLHNK
+137 GLVTYTKKLTEGRSAAAYENIVIVSDTDDLVLDIKDTAINEYK
-152 YHKVQFPAA
+152 YSDYDKKYVIVDGEKYDVTESQYTSEVLVLSKINNRYPDVCVESREKPSLTAGQMYPVYFEKTKADHT
-161 IAFYGGKRFVALVVL
+161 LVVGKD
-176 VSMTVIGLVM
+176 SIYK
-186 PLIWAPISVG
+186 
-196 IDGLG
+196 DGDT
-201 RIIRSSGAFGVFIF
+201 RYV
-215 GTLERLLIPTG
+215 
-226 LHHVLNSLFRTTAI
+226 
-240 GGTYHG
+240 
-246 VEGCLNIFL
+246 
-255 QFLDQAPLSDMKP
+255 
-268 YTQFLGQG
+268 
-276 KMPYMLFG
+276 
-284 LPAAALAIY
+284 
-293 RTTPQD
+293 
-299 KKAKVKALMIAGVAA
+299 
-314 CFVSGITEPLEF
+314 
-326 SFMFIAPALF
+326 
-336 VFHAIMGGISFMLMS
+336 
-351 LLGVI
+351 
-356 VGNTGGGFIDFLL
+356 
-369 WGVFQP
+369 
-375 GSHWYW
+375 
-381 VIVVGIPYA
+381 
-390 FIYYVKNDEGGREKR
+390 YVKNDEGGREKR

-456 GVRYSRSD
+456 GVQYSRSD

-513 IDSENESYAQKIA
+513 IDSENESYAQKLA

-536 EGGSSAE
+536 E
-543 ENNRQDEKPD
+543 ENNRQDEKLD

-567 LNLQKKLACADHT
+567 LDLQKKLAGADHT
-580 YQLSRLQSAYD
+580 YQLSQLQSAYD

-621 DNVEEGSDI
+621 DNVEEGADI

-644 VKDSNSYKVYKDNIA
+644 VKDSNSYKVCTDNIA

-668 LDGTTIY
+668 LDSTTIY
-675 GSCIGFAGYGSVAQ
+675 GSCIGFAGYGREAQ

-724 DDLTRASAVKFSYV
+724 DDLTGASAVKFSYV

-752 KQINPMDKDDI
+752 KQVNPMDKDDI

>member
-1 MKSKIMKF
+1 MKIRNILSIKKLAV
-9 FSDLG
+9 LG
-14 RSLMMPVAALAAC
+14 ICVSFLAGGCGKMTESSIPKLEEPVALNEAYRPVEYAAIGSVQVLMATAVPRDYCNYYSANVNISQIYVEPGDTVNAGDVLAVCDVDEAKKQLQECKAALAHENETYEISAQISDTQIRLWESQAA
-27 GIILGITSALL
+27 GQDNNEPDQSDGTADDTHEADADTNIDEYAAVTGEFSTEQTEKNESTDEDYNTQIATEQENQRYDKQLHEYRVQKINEQMALYQQIVDDGMLKAAHSGLVTYTKKLTEGRSAAAYENIVIVSDTDDLVLDIKDTAINEYKYSDYDKKYVIVDGEKYDVTESQYTSEVLVL
-38 KTQVQ
+38 SKINNRYPDVC
-43 DAVPFLTASVPLFII
+43 VESREKPFLTA
-58 TTLNKVSG
+58 G
-66 IVFTLLPVLFAISIA
+66 QMYPVYFEKTKA
-81 FGLAKEDKGVA
+81 DH
-92 AFAGFI
+92 
-98 GYYTFLVA
+98 T
-106 SSCMISTGIMDFSAM
+106 
-121 KISNI
+121 
-126 LGVDTVDMGAL
+126 
-137 AGIMAGLVTAKLHNK
+137 
-152 YHKVQFPAA
+152 
-161 IAFYGGKRFVALVVL
+161 LVVGKD
-176 VSMTVIGLVM
+176 SIYK
-186 PLIWAPISVG
+186 
-196 IDGLG
+196 DGDT
-201 RIIRSSGAFGVFIF
+201 RYV
-215 GTLERLLIPTG
+215 
-226 LHHVLNSLFRTTAI
+226 
-240 GGTYHG
+240 
-246 VEGCLNIFL
+246 
-255 QFLDQAPLSDMKP
+255 
-268 YTQFLGQG
+268 
-276 KMPYMLFG
+276 
-284 LPAAALAIY
+284 
-293 RTTPQD
+293 
-299 KKAKVKALMIAGVAA
+299 
-314 CFVSGITEPLEF
+314 
-326 SFMFIAPALF
+326 
-336 VFHAIMGGISFMLMS
+336 
-351 LLGVI
+351 
-356 VGNTGGGFIDFLL
+356 
-369 WGVFQP
+369 
-375 GSHWYW
+375 
-381 VIVVGIPYA
+381 
-390 FIYYVKNDEGGREKR
+390 YVKNDEGGREKR

-456 GVRYSRSD
+456 GVQYSRSD

-480 VNVKQDDTVEK
+480 VNVKQDDMIEK

-553 TAYDEQQLKLNLQL
+553 TADDEQQLKLNLQL
-567 LNLQKKLACADHT
+567 LDLQKKLAGADHT

-621 DNVEEGSDI
+621 DNVEEGADI

-644 VKDSNSYKVYKDNIA
+644 VKDSNSYKVCTDNIA

-675 GSCIGFAGYGSVAQ
+675 GSCIGFAGYGRQAQ
-689 KGYINQDDKG
+689 KGYVNQDDKG

-752 KQINPMDKDDI
+752 KQVNPMDKDDI

>member
-1 MKSKIMKF
+1 MKIRNLLSIKKLAV
-9 FSDLG
+9 LG
-14 RSLMMPVAALAAC
+14 ICVSFVAGGCGKMTESSIPELEEPVALNEAYRPVEYGTIGSIQVLMATAVPRDYCNYYNANVNISQIYVEPGDTVNAGDVLAVCDVDEAKEQLQECQAALAHENETYE
-27 GIILGITSALL
+27 ISAQISDTQIRLWESQAAGQDNNEPDQSDGTADDTHEADADTNIDEYVAVTGEFSTEQLEKGDRTEESYSTKIETEQENQRYDKQLHEYRVQKINEQIALYQQLVDDGTL
-38 KTQVQ
+38 K
-43 DAVPFLTASVPLFII
+43 
-58 TTLNKVSG
+58 
-66 IVFTLLPVLFAISIA
+66 
-81 FGLAKEDKGVA
+81 A
-92 AFAGFI
+92 AH
-98 GYYTFLVA
+98 
-106 SSCMISTGIMDFSAM
+106 S
-121 KISNI
+121 
-126 LGVDTVDMGAL
+126 
-137 AGIMAGLVTAKLHNK
+137 GLVTYTKKLTEGRSAAAYENIVIVSDTDDLVLDIKDTAINEYK
-152 YHKVQFPAA
+152 YSDYDKKYVIVNGEKYDVTESQYTSEVLVLSKINNRYPDVCVESREKPSLTAGQMYPVYFEKTKANQ
-161 IAFYGGKRFVALVVL
+161 ALVVGKD
-176 VSMTVIGLVM
+176 SIYK
-186 PLIWAPISVG
+186 
-196 IDGLG
+196 DGDT
-201 RIIRSSGAFGVFIF
+201 RYV
-215 GTLERLLIPTG
+215 
-226 LHHVLNSLFRTTAI
+226 
-240 GGTYHG
+240 
-246 VEGCLNIFL
+246 
-255 QFLDQAPLSDMKP
+255 
-268 YTQFLGQG
+268 
-276 KMPYMLFG
+276 
-284 LPAAALAIY
+284 
-293 RTTPQD
+293 
-299 KKAKVKALMIAGVAA
+299 
-314 CFVSGITEPLEF
+314 
-326 SFMFIAPALF
+326 
-336 VFHAIMGGISFMLMS
+336 
-351 LLGVI
+351 
-356 VGNTGGGFIDFLL
+356 
-369 WGVFQP
+369 
-375 GSHWYW
+375 
-381 VIVVGIPYA
+381 
-390 FIYYVKNDEGGREKR
+390 YVKNDEGGREKR

-456 GVRYSRSD
+456 GVQYSRSD

-526 DYDKQIKDLS
+526 DYDKQVKDLS
-536 EGGSSAE
+536 E

-567 LNLQKKLACADHT
+567 LDLQKKLAGADHT

-621 DNVEEGSDI
+621 DNVEEGADI

-644 VKDSNSYKVYKDNIA
+644 VKESNSYKVYKDNIA

-675 GSCIGFAGYGSVAQ
+675 GSCIGFAGYGREAQ

-724 DDLTRASAVKFSYV
+724 DDLTRTSAVKFSYV

-752 KQINPMDKDDI
+752 KQVNPMDKDDI

>member
-1 MKSKIMKF
+1 MKIRNILSIKKLAV
-9 FSDLG
+9 LG
-14 RSLMMPVAALAAC
+14 ICVSFLAGGCGKMTESSIPKLEEPVALNEAYRPVEYAAIGSVQVLMATAVPRDYCNYYSANVNISQIYVEPGDTVNAGDVLAICDVDEAKKQLQECKAALAHENETYE
-27 GIILGITSALL
+27 ISAQISDTQIRLWESQAAGQDNNEPDQSDGTADDTHEADADTNIDEYAAVTGEFSTEQTEKNESTDEDYNTQIATEQENQRYDKQLHEYRVQKINEQMASYQQIVDDGML
-38 KTQVQ
+38 K
-43 DAVPFLTASVPLFII
+43 
-58 TTLNKVSG
+58 
-66 IVFTLLPVLFAISIA
+66 
-81 FGLAKEDKGVA
+81 A
-92 AFAGFI
+92 AH
-98 GYYTFLVA
+98 
-106 SSCMISTGIMDFSAM
+106 S
-121 KISNI
+121 
-126 LGVDTVDMGAL
+126 
-137 AGIMAGLVTAKLHNK
+137 GLVTYTKKLTEGRSAAAYENIVIVSDTDDLVLDIKDTAINEYK
-152 YHKVQFPAA
+152 YSDYDKKYVIVDGEKYDVTESQYTSEVLVLSKINNRYPDVCVESREKPSLTAGQMYPVYFEKTKANQ
-161 IAFYGGKRFVALVVL
+161 ALVVGKD
-176 VSMTVIGLVM
+176 SIYK
-186 PLIWAPISVG
+186 
-196 IDGLG
+196 DGDT
-201 RIIRSSGAFGVFIF
+201 RYV
-215 GTLERLLIPTG
+215 
-226 LHHVLNSLFRTTAI
+226 
-240 GGTYHG
+240 
-246 VEGCLNIFL
+246 
-255 QFLDQAPLSDMKP
+255 
-268 YTQFLGQG
+268 
-276 KMPYMLFG
+276 
-284 LPAAALAIY
+284 
-293 RTTPQD
+293 
-299 KKAKVKALMIAGVAA
+299 
-314 CFVSGITEPLEF
+314 
-326 SFMFIAPALF
+326 
-336 VFHAIMGGISFMLMS
+336 
-351 LLGVI
+351 
-356 VGNTGGGFIDFLL
+356 
-369 WGVFQP
+369 
-375 GSHWYW
+375 
-381 VIVVGIPYA
+381 
-390 FIYYVKNDEGGREKR
+390 YVKNNEGGREKR

-456 GVRYSRSD
+456 GVQYSRSD

-513 IDSENESYAQKIA
+513 IDSENESYAQKLA
-526 DYDKQIKDLS
+526 DFDKQVKDLS
-536 EGGSSAE
+536 E

-567 LNLQKKLACADHT
+567 LDLQKKLAGADHT
-580 YQLSRLQSAYD
+580 YQLSQLQSAYD

-621 DNVEEGSDI
+621 DNVEEGADI

-644 VKDSNSYKVYKDNIA
+644 VKDSNSYKVCTDNIA

-675 GSCIGFAGYGSVAQ
+675 GSCIGFAGYGREAQ

-752 KQINPMDKDDI
+752 KQVNPMDKDDI

>member
-1 MKSKIMKF
+1 MKIRNLLSIKKLAV
-9 FSDLG
+9 LG
-14 RSLMMPVAALAAC
+14 ICVSFVAGGCGKMTESSIPELEEPVALNEAYRPVEYGTIGSIQVLMATAVPRDYCNYYSANVNISQIYVEPGDTVNAGDVLAVCDVDEAKKQLQECQAALAHENETYEISAQISDTQIKMWESQAAQQDNNEHNKMDTAD
-27 GIILGITSALL
+27 GAMDDAYEINTDTNIDERAADMGEFSTEQTDKNESTDEDYNTQIATEQENQRYDKQLHEYRVQKINEQIALYQQLVDDGTLKAAHSGLVTYTKKLTEGRSAAAYENIVIVSDTDDLVLDIKATAINEYKYSDYDKKYVIVDGEKYDVTESQYTSEVMVLS
-38 KTQVQ
+38 KINNRYPDVC
-43 DAVPFLTASVPLFII
+43 VESREKPFLTA
-58 TTLNKVSG
+58 G
-66 IVFTLLPVLFAISIA
+66 QMYPVYFEKTKA
-81 FGLAKEDKGVA
+81 
-92 AFAGFI
+92 
-98 GYYTFLVA
+98 
-106 SSCMISTGIMDFSAM
+106 
-121 KISNI
+121 N
-126 LGVDTVDMGAL
+126 
-137 AGIMAGLVTAKLHNK
+137 
-152 YHKVQFPAA
+152 Q
-161 IAFYGGKRFVALVVL
+161 ALVVGKD
-176 VSMTVIGLVM
+176 SIYK
-186 PLIWAPISVG
+186 
-196 IDGLG
+196 DGDT
-201 RIIRSSGAFGVFIF
+201 RYV
-215 GTLERLLIPTG
+215 
-226 LHHVLNSLFRTTAI
+226 
-240 GGTYHG
+240 
-246 VEGCLNIFL
+246 
-255 QFLDQAPLSDMKP
+255 
-268 YTQFLGQG
+268 
-276 KMPYMLFG
+276 
-284 LPAAALAIY
+284 
-293 RTTPQD
+293 
-299 KKAKVKALMIAGVAA
+299 
-314 CFVSGITEPLEF
+314 
-326 SFMFIAPALF
+326 
-336 VFHAIMGGISFMLMS
+336 
-351 LLGVI
+351 
-356 VGNTGGGFIDFLL
+356 
-369 WGVFQP
+369 
-375 GSHWYW
+375 
-381 VIVVGIPYA
+381 
-390 FIYYVKNDEGGREKR
+390 YVKNDEGGREKR

-456 GVRYSRSD
+456 GVQYSRSD

-491 GMLLYVVDTGE
+491 GRLLYVVDTGE

-526 DYDKQIKDLS
+526 DYNKQIKDLS
-536 EGGSSAE
+536 E

-553 TAYDEQQLKLNLQL
+553 TVYDEQQLKLNLQL
-567 LNLQKKLACADHT
+567 LDLQKKLAGADHT

-644 VKDSNSYKVYKDNIA
+644 VKDSNSYKVYKESIA

-675 GSCIGFAGYGSVAQ
+675 GSCIGFAGYGREAQ

-752 KQINPMDKDDI
+752 KQVNPMDKDDI